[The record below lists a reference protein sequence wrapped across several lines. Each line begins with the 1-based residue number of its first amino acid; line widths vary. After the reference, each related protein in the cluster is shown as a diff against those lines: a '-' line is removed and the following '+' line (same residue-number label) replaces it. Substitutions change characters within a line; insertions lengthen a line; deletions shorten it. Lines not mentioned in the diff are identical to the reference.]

1 MSDLHQSQVTPE
13 KMPKNHLEPATDV
26 YASLRANVGQLGQL
40 LGDTMRSHLGEEF
53 LEKVE
58 QIRILAKKSRKG
70 DQQAREQMLTLLA
83 ALPDEE
89 LIPFAKAFNQFLN
102 LANIAEQFHT
112 ISRNCDELVC
122 VPDPVEQLL
131 GRLLN
136 QDLDKAQLHKSISE
150 LDIDLVLTAHPTE
163 ISRRTL
169 IQKYAAIVDC
179 LTELENTQLTEREQ
193 GQISLRLRQL
203 IAQIWHTNEIRHER
217 PTPVDEARWGL
228 STIETSLWQAI
239 PDFLRQLNDQF
250 EQKTGQQLARDVS
263 PVRFS
268 SWMGGDRDGNPFV
281 TAKVTQEVLDRNRHA
296 AARLYLKDIIT
307 LMNELSMEEA
317 NAELKALTNNSNEPY
332 RDVLKGLRQKLRNTI
347 DFLNARLEGHHPEV
361 DFETIIWHQADL
373 QGPLD
378 CLYQS
383 LCDSGMRLIA
393 HGLLLDILRRLA
405 CFGIH
410 MLKLDIRQ
418 DAGRHSDV
426 IAELTRY
433 LGLGDY
439 NHWDEDEKQAFLL
452 RELSSRRPLLPP
464 SWKPSSD
471 VAEVLSTCT
480 LIAQQSPKAL
490 GSYVISMAS
499 KPSDVLTVL
508 LLLKE
513 TGCTNPMRV
522 VPLFETLK
530 DLNNGASCIK
540 TLLNID
546 WYRGYTK
553 GVQEVMIGY
562 SDSAKD
568 AGVMAAAWAQY
579 RAQEELLAVCKKADV
594 KLTLFHGRGG
604 TIGRG
609 GGPAHQAI
617 LSQPPGSVDG
627 RIRVTEQGEM
637 IRFKF
642 GLPKLAVQSLAL
654 YTSAVMEA
662 TLMPP
667 PEPKKAWRDCMQAIA
682 DSSVMAYRSIVREE
696 PDFVAYFRAA
706 TPEVE
711 LGKLPLG
718 SRPAK
723 RKVDGG
729 IESLRA
735 IPWIFA
741 WSQNR
746 LMLPA
751 WLGAGEALH
760 EAIGRGEMAL
770 LQEMEREW
778 PFFETRI
785 SMLEMVY
792 TKAEPNLARYY
803 ELCLV
808 PPELHHLGEKLRT
821 RLQLGIDTVLSLT
834 QSEELMSHTPWSRES
849 VKLRNPYIDP
859 LNFLQTELLARTRRN
874 EEQSSEQVQLAL
886 MLTIAGVA
894 AGMRNTG

>member
-1 MSDLHQSQVTPE
+1 MTEQTAD
-13 KMPKNHLEPATDV
+13 M
-26 YASLRANVGQLGQL
+26 YASLRSNVGHLGQIL
-40 LGDTMRSHLGEEF
+40 GETMQNHLGDAF

-58 QIRILAKKSRKG
+58 QIRILAKKSRQG
-70 DQQAREQMLTLLA
+70 DEASREQMLALLT

-89 LIPFAKAFNQFLN
+89 LVPFAKAFNQFLN

-131 GRLLN
+131 GRMLDT
-136 QDLDKAQLHKSISE
+136 DLDKKDVIKSLKN

-169 IQKYAAIVDC
+169 IQKYAAVVDC
-179 LTELENTQLTEREQ
+179 LTEQENSQLTDRERQ
-193 GQISLRLRQL
+193 QSTLRLRQL
-203 IAQIWHTNEIRHER
+203 IAQIWHTNEIRNER

-239 PDFLRQLNDQF
+239 PDFLRQLNDQV
-250 EQKTGQQLARDVS
+250 EQKTGQQLPIDVS

-281 TAKVTQEVLDRNRHA
+281 TSLVTQEVLDRNRHA
-296 AARLYLKDIIT
+296 AARLYLKDIVS
-307 LMNELSMEEA
+307 LLGELSMEQA
-317 NAELKALTNNSNEPY
+317 NAELSALTDNSKEPY
-332 RDVLKGLRQKLRNTI
+332 RDVLRKLRCQLRDTI
-347 DFLNARLEGHHPEV
+347 DYLNARLEGKKPDV
-361 DFETIIWHQADL
+361 DTSELIWHKSDL
-373 QGPLD
+373 LEPLELLYKSLTD
-378 CLYQS
+378 C
-383 LCDSGMRLIA
+383 GMKLIA
-393 HGLLLDILRRLA
+393 NGLLLDILRRLA

-410 MLKLDIRQ
+410 MLRLDIRQ
-418 DAGRHSDV
+418 DATRHSDV

-433 LGLGDY
+433 LGMGDY
-439 NHWDEDEKQAFLL
+439 NHWDENEKQAFLL
-452 RELSSRRPLLPP
+452 RELTSKRPLIPTN
-464 SWKPSSD
+464 WKPTDD
-471 VAEVLSTCT
+471 VAEVVRTCN
-480 LIAQQSPKAL
+480 LVAQQPVNAL

-513 TGCTNPMRV
+513 AGCTNPMRV
-522 VPLFETLK
+522 VPLFETLA
-530 DLNNGASCIK
+530 DLEGAADCMTS
-540 TLLNID
+540 LLL
-546 WYRGYTK
+546 
-553 GVQEVMIGY
+553 V
-562 SDSAKD
+562 
-568 AGVMAAAWAQY
+568 
-579 RAQEELLAVCKKADV
+579 AVCKKADV
-594 KLTLFHGRGG
+594 KLMLFHGRGG
-604 TIGRG
+604 SIGRG
-609 GGPAHQAI
+609 GGPAHKAI

-654 YTSAVMEA
+654 YTSAVLEA
-662 TLMPP
+662 TLLPP
-667 PEPKKAWRDCMQAIA
+667 PEPKKSWRDCMQRIA
-682 DSSVMAYRSIVREE
+682 EESVLHYRGIVREE
-696 PDFVAYFRAA
+696 PDFVEYFRSA

-751 WLGAGEALH
+751 WLGAGEALQD
-760 EAIGRGEMAL
+760 AADRGELAL
-770 LQEMEREW
+770 LREMEEHW

-792 TKAEPNLARYY
+792 TKAEPNLAKYY

-808 PPELHHLGEKLRT
+808 KPELHHLGEKLRQ
-821 RLQLGIDTVLSLT
+821 RLQLGIEAVLSLT
-834 QSEELMSHTPWSRES
+834 QATELMSHTPWSRES

-859 LNFLQTELLARTRRN
+859 LNFLQTELLARTRR
-874 EEQSSEQVQLAL
+874 EVEPSADVQLAL

>member
-1 MSDLHQSQVTPE
+1 MAD
-13 KMPKNHLEPATDV
+13 M
-26 YASLRANVGQLGQL
+26 YASLRSNVGTLGQI
-40 LGDTMRSHLGEEF
+40 LGETIRTNLDDAF
-53 LEKVE
+53 LEKIE
-58 QIRILAKKSRKG
+58 QIRQLAKSSRQG
-70 DQQAREQMLTLLA
+70 DEAAREEMLKLLT
-83 ALPDEE
+83 ALPDNE
-89 LIPFAKAFNQFLN
+89 LVPFAKAFNQFLN

-131 GRLLN
+131 GRILSSNIDQEKMLDCLN
-136 QDLDKAQLHKSISE
+136 N

-169 IQKYAAIVDC
+169 IQKYSSVIDILAA
-179 LTELENTQLTEREQ
+179 LENPQLTEREKKQ
-193 GQISLRLRQL
+193 QHLRLRQL
-203 IAQIWHTNEIRHER
+203 IAQIWHTNEIRNER

-228 STIETSLWQAI
+228 STIEVSLWQAI
-239 PDFLRQLNDQF
+239 PDFLRQLN
-250 EQKTGQQLARDVS
+250 EQVEERTGKQLPTDIA

-281 TAKVTQEVLDRNRHA
+281 TAKVTQEVLDRNRHT
-296 AARLYLKDIIT
+296 AARLYLKDIVV
-307 LMNELSMEEA
+307 LVNELSVEEA
-317 NAELKALTNNSNEPY
+317 NEELLEYTNNSLEPY
-332 RDVLKGLRQKLRNTI
+332 RDVLKDLRLKLRNTV
-347 DFLNARLEGHHPEV
+347 DYLNDRLEGHKPEV
-361 DFETIIWHQADL
+361 DLNSIIWHESDL
-373 QGPLD
+373 KEPLLM
-378 CLYQS
+378 LYKS
-383 LCDSGMRLIA
+383 LTDSGMSLIA
-393 HGLLLDILRRLA
+393 NGLLLDILRRLA

-418 DAGRHSDV
+418 DAERHSDV

-433 LGLGDY
+433 LGMGDF
-439 NHWDEDEKQAFLL
+439 NHWDESEKQAFLL
-452 RELSSRRPLLPP
+452 RELTGKRPLIP
-464 SWKPSSD
+464 SNWQPSDD
-471 VAEVLSTCT
+471 VAEVVSTCR
-480 LIAQQSPKAL
+480 LIATQPSQAL

-499 KPSDVLTVL
+499 KPSDVLAVL

-513 TGCTNPMRV
+513 TGCPHPMRV
-522 VPLFETLK
+522 VPLFETLD
-530 DLNNGASCIK
+530 DLNNASGCMSE
-540 TLLNID
+540 LFAID

-553 GVQEVMIGY
+553 GHQEVMIGY

-579 RAQEELLAVCKKADV
+579 HAQEELVEISRKAEV

-609 GGPAHQAI
+609 GGPAHEAI

-662 TLMPP
+662 TLLPP
-667 PEPKKAWRDCMQAIA
+667 PAPKPEWRACMQKLAEE
-682 DSSVMAYRSIVREE
+682 SVDAYRSIVRDE

-723 RKVDGG
+723 RRVDGG

-751 WLGAGEALH
+751 WLGAGEALQ
-760 EAIGRGEMAL
+760 AASDRGEMEL
-770 LQEMEREW
+770 LQEMEQDW
-778 PFFETRI
+778 PFFKTRI

-792 TKAEPNLARYY
+792 AKAEPNLAKYY
-803 ELCLV
+803 ETCLV
-808 PPELHHLGEKLRT
+808 PENLHHLGAALRT
-821 RLQLGIDTVLSLT
+821 RLATGIKAVLELT
-834 QSEELMSHTPWSRES
+834 QSNALMEHTPWNRES
-849 VKLRNPYIDP
+849 VTLRNPYIDP
-859 LNFLQTELLARTRRN
+859 LNFVQAELLARTRK
-874 EEQSSEQVQLAL
+874 EEEASTNVELAL

>member
-1 MSDLHQSQVTPE
+1 MVD
-13 KMPKNHLEPATDV
+13 M
-26 YASLRANVGQLGQL
+26 YASLRSNVGTLGQI
-40 LGDTMRSHLGEEF
+40 LGDTIRTDLDDTF
-53 LEKVE
+53 LDKIE
-58 QIRILAKKSRKG
+58 QIRHLSKSSRQG
-70 DQQAREQMLTLLA
+70 NDAAREEMLTLLS
-83 ALPDEE
+83 ALSDDE
-89 LIPFAKAFNQFLN
+89 LVPFAKAFNQFLN

-131 GRLLN
+131 GRMLGGNIDQEKMLEC
-136 QDLDKAQLHKSISE
+136 LKS

-169 IQKYAAIVDC
+169 IQKYSAVVDS
-179 LTELENTQLTEREQ
+179 LTALENPQLTEQEKKQ
-193 GQISLRLRQL
+193 HHLRLRQL
-203 IAQIWHTNEIRHER
+203 IAQIWHTNEIRNER

-228 STIETSLWQAI
+228 STIEVSLWQAI
-239 PDFLRQLNDQF
+239 PDFLRQLN
-250 EQKTGQQLARDVS
+250 QQVEERTNTQLPIDIA

-281 TAKVTQEVLDRNRHA
+281 TSVVTQEVLDRNRHT
-296 AARLYLKDIIT
+296 AARLYLKDVV
-307 LMNELSMEEA
+307 LLVNDLSMESA
-317 NAELKALTNNSNEPY
+317 NDELLAYTNNSNEPY
-332 RDVLKGLRQKLRNTI
+332 RDVLRDLRGKLRNTI
-347 DFLNARLEGHHPEV
+347 DYLNARLEGHKPEV
-361 DFETIIWHQADL
+361 DLADIIWDEKDL
-373 QGPLD
+373 KEPLMMLYRSLSD
-378 CLYQS
+378 C
-383 LCDSGMRLIA
+383 GMSLIA
-393 HGLLLDILRRLA
+393 NGLLLDMLRRIA

-410 MLKLDIRQ
+410 MLRLDIRQ
-418 DAGRHSDV
+418 DAQRHADV

-433 LGLGDY
+433 LGMGDY
-439 NHWDEDEKQAFLL
+439 AHWGEAEKQSFLL
-452 RELSSRRPLLPP
+452 RELTSKRPLIP
-464 SWKPSSD
+464 STWQGSDD
-471 VAEVLSTCT
+471 VAEVLRTCR
-480 LIAQQSPKAL
+480 LIATQPARAM

-499 KPSDVLTVL
+499 QPSDVLTVL

-513 TGCTNPMRV
+513 TGCPHPMRV
-522 VPLFETLK
+522 VPLFETLD
-530 DLNNGASCIK
+530 DLNNASQCMSS
-540 TLLNID
+540 LFSID

-553 GVQEVMIGY
+553 GIQEVMIGY

-579 RAQEELLAVCKKADV
+579 SAQEKLVAVSQDADI

-609 GGPAHQAI
+609 GGPAHEAI

-662 TLMPP
+662 TLLPP
-667 PEPKKAWRDCMQAIA
+667 PEPKPEWRRCMEQLA
-682 DSSVMAYRSIVREE
+682 DESVLAYRAIVREE
-696 PDFVAYFRAA
+696 ADFVSYFRAA

-723 RKVDGG
+723 RRIDGG

-751 WLGAGEALH
+751 WLGAGEALQ
-760 EAIGRGEMAL
+760 AASLRGELPL
-770 LQEMEREW
+770 LQEMEQDW
-778 PFFETRI
+778 PFFKTRI

-792 TKAEPNLARYY
+792 AKAEPNLAKYY
-803 ELCLV
+803 ETSLV
-808 PPELHHLGEKLRT
+808 PEELHHLGVQLRE
-821 RLQLGIDTVLSLT
+821 RLAIGVDAVLELT
-834 QSEELMSHTPWSRES
+834 QAESLMSHTPWNRES
-849 VKLRNPYIDP
+849 VELRNPYIDP
-859 LNFLQTELLARTRRN
+859 LNFLQAELLARTRR
-874 EEQSSEQVQLAL
+874 EEETSKNVELAL

>member
-1 MSDLHQSQVTPE
+1 MAD
-13 KMPKNHLEPATDV
+13 M
-26 YASLRANVGQLGQL
+26 YASLKSNVGTLGQI
-40 LGDTMRSHLGEEF
+40 LGETIRTNLDDTF
-53 LEKVE
+53 LEKIE
-58 QIRILAKKSRKG
+58 QIRHLAKSSRQG
-70 DQQAREQMLTLLA
+70 DEAAREEMLTLLT
-83 ALPDEE
+83 ALPDNE
-89 LIPFAKAFNQFLN
+89 LVPFAKAFNQFLN

-112 ISRNCDELVC
+112 ISRNCDEFVC

-131 GRLLN
+131 GRILSSN
-136 QDLDKAQLHKSISE
+136 IDQDKMLECLQE

-169 IQKYAAIVDC
+169 IQKYSAVIDSLAA
-179 LTELENTQLTEREQ
+179 LENPQLTEREKKQ
-193 GQISLRLRQL
+193 HHLRLRQL

-228 STIETSLWQAI
+228 STIEVSLWQAI
-239 PDFLRQLNDQF
+239 PDFLRQLN
-250 EQKTGQQLARDVS
+250 EQVEERTGKQLPTDMA

-281 TAKVTQEVLDRNRHA
+281 TALVTQEVLDRNRHT
-296 AARLYLKDIIT
+296 AARLYLKDVV
-307 LMNELSMEEA
+307 LLVNELSMEEA
-317 NAELKALTNNSNEPY
+317 NEQLLALTNNSHEPY
-332 RDVLKGLRQKLRNTI
+332 RDVLREIRQKLRNTI
-347 DFLNARLEGHHPEV
+347 DYLNERLEGHKPEI
-361 DFETIIWHQADL
+361 DHSLIIWHESDL
-373 QGPLD
+373 KEPLMM
-378 CLYQS
+378 LYKS
-383 LCDSGMRLIA
+383 LSESGMSLIA
-393 HGLLLDILRRLA
+393 NGLLLDMLRRIA

-410 MLKLDIRQ
+410 MLRLDIRQ
-418 DAGRHSDV
+418 DAERHSDV

-433 LGLGDY
+433 LGMGDF
-439 NHWDEDEKQAFLL
+439 NHWDENEKQAFLL
-452 RELSSRRPLLPP
+452 RELSSKRPLIPTNWQP
-464 SWKPSSD
+464 TAD
-471 VAEVLSTCT
+471 VAEVINTCRLVAT
-480 LIAQQSPKAL
+480 QPAQAL

-513 TGCTNPMRV
+513 TGCPHPMRV
-522 VPLFETLK
+522 VPLFETLD
-530 DLNNGASCIK
+530 DLNNAASCM
-540 TLLNID
+540 TALFAID

-553 GVQEVMIGY
+553 GHQEVMIGY

-579 RAQEELLAVCKKADV
+579 HAQEQLVAISKQADI

-662 TLMPP
+662 TLLPP
-667 PEPKKAWRDCMQAIA
+667 PEPKPEWRECMQKIA
-682 DSSVMAYRSIVREE
+682 EESVEAYRSIVREE

-723 RKVDGG
+723 RRVDGG

-751 WLGAGEALH
+751 WLGAGEALQ
-760 EAIGRGEMAL
+760 AACDRGEMAL
-770 LQEMEREW
+770 LQEMEQQW
-778 PFFETRI
+778 PFFKTRI

-792 TKAEPNLARYY
+792 AKAEPNLAKYY
-803 ELCLV
+803 ETCLV
-808 PPELHHLGEKLRT
+808 PENLHHLGNTLRE
-821 RLQLGIDTVLSLT
+821 RLATGVNAVLELT
-834 QSEELMSHTPWSRES
+834 QSDALMAHTPWNRES
-849 VKLRNPYIDP
+849 VTLRNPYIDP
-859 LNFLQTELLARTRRN
+859 LNFLQAELLARTRKEDASTN
-874 EEQSSEQVQLAL
+874 VELAL

>member
-1 MSDLHQSQVTPE
+1 MAEQVAD
-13 KMPKNHLEPATDV
+13 M
-26 YASLRANVGQLGQL
+26 YASLRSNVSNLGQI
-40 LGDTMRSHLGEEF
+40 LGETMQSHLGDAF

-58 QIRILAKKSRKG
+58 QIRILAKQARKG
-70 DQQAREQMLTLLA
+70 DESSREQMLALLTS
-83 ALPDEE
+83 LPDEE
-89 LIPFAKAFNQFLN
+89 LVPFAKAFNQFLN
-102 LANIAEQFHT
+102 LANIAEQYHS

-136 QDLDKAQLHKSISE
+136 TNLDANDVIESLKQM
-150 LDIDLVLTAHPTE
+150 DIDLVLTAHPTE

-169 IQKYAAIVDC
+169 IQKYTSVVDC
-179 LTELENTQLTEREQ
+179 LTDDENSQLSERERQ
-193 GQISLRLRQL
+193 QNTLRLRQL
-203 IAQIWHTNEIRHER
+203 IAQIWHTNEIRRER

-228 STIETSLWQAI
+228 STIEASLWQAI
-239 PDFLRQLNDQF
+239 PDFLRQLNDQV
-250 EQKTGQQLARDVS
+250 EQRTGQELPIDIA

-281 TAKVTQEVLDRNRHA
+281 TSVVTQEVLDRNRHA
-296 AARLYLKDIIT
+296 AARLYLKDVVA
-307 LMNELSMEEA
+307 LVSELSMSQA
-317 NAELKALTNNSNEPY
+317 NAELREYTNNSDEPY
-332 RDVLKGLRQKLRNTI
+332 RDVLRQLRSKLRNTI
-347 DFLNARLEGHHPEV
+347 DYLNARLEGQHP
-361 DFETIIWHQADL
+361 DIDTATLIWQQADL
-373 QGPLD
+373 QKPLEM
-378 CLYQS
+378 LYKS

-393 HGLLLDILRRLA
+393 NGLLLDILRRLA

-410 MLKLDIRQ
+410 MLRLDIRQ
-418 DAGRHSDV
+418 DATRHSDV

-433 LGLGDY
+433 LGMGDY
-439 NHWDEDEKQAFLL
+439 NHWDENEKQAFLL
-452 RELSSRRPLLPP
+452 RELTSRRPLIPANWQP
-464 SWKPSSD
+464 SAD
-471 VAEVLSTCT
+471 VAEVVKTCA
-480 LIAQQSPKAL
+480 LIATQPKNAL
-490 GSYVISMAS
+490 GSYVISMAG
-499 KPSDVLTVL
+499 KPSDVLAVL

-513 TGCTNPMRV
+513 TGCSHPMRV
-522 VPLFETLK
+522 VPLFETLE
-530 DLNNGASCIK
+530 DLTNAASCIES
-540 TLLNID
+540 LLNID

-553 GVQEVMIGY
+553 GMQEVMIGY

-579 RAQEELLAVCKKADV
+579 RAQEQLVSVCKKAEV
-594 KLTLFHGRGG
+594 KLMLFHGRGG
-604 TIGRG
+604 SIGRG
-609 GGPAHQAI
+609 GGPAHKAI

-654 YTSAVMEA
+654 YTSAVLEA
-662 TLMPP
+662 TLLPP
-667 PEPKKAWRDCMQAIA
+667 PEPKKAWRDCMERIA
-682 DSSVMAYRSIVREE
+682 AESVDHYRGIVREE
-696 PDFVAYFRAA
+696 KDFVPYFRSA

-751 WLGAGEALH
+751 WLGAGEALQG
-760 EAIGRGEMAL
+760 AIDRGELEL
-770 LQEMEREW
+770 LREMEAQW

-792 TKAEPNLARYY
+792 MKAEPNLARYY
-803 ELCLV
+803 ENCLV
-808 PPELHHLGEKLRT
+808 KPELHHLGEKLRA

-834 QSEELMSHTPWSRES
+834 ESDELMAHTPWNRES

-859 LNFLQTELLARTRRN
+859 LNFLQTELLARTRK
-874 EEQSSEQVQLAL
+874 EVEPSEHVQLAL

>member
-1 MSDLHQSQVTPE
+1 MAD
-13 KMPKNHLEPATDV
+13 M
-26 YASLRANVGQLGQL
+26 YASLRSNVGTLGQI
-40 LGDTMRSHLGEEF
+40 LGDTIRTNLDDAF
-53 LEKVE
+53 LDKIE
-58 QIRILAKKSRKG
+58 QIRQLAKSSRQG
-70 DQQAREQMLTLLA
+70 DETSRDEMLKLLA
-83 ALPDEE
+83 ALPDNE
-89 LIPFAKAFNQFLN
+89 LVPFAKAFNQFLN

-131 GRLLN
+131 GRVLSSN
-136 QDLDKAQLHKSISE
+136 IDQEKMLDCLQN

-169 IQKYAAIVDC
+169 IQKYSSVIDSLAA
-179 LTELENTQLTEREQ
+179 LENPQLSQREKKQ
-193 GQISLRLRQL
+193 QHLRLRQL

-228 STIETSLWQAI
+228 STIEVSLWQAI
-239 PDFLRQLNDQF
+239 PDFLRQLN
-250 EQKTGQQLARDVS
+250 EQVEERTGKQLPIDIS

-281 TAKVTQEVLDRNRHA
+281 TALVTQEVLDRNRHT
-296 AARLYLKDIIT
+296 AARLYLKDIV
-307 LMNELSMEEA
+307 LLVNDLSMEVA
-317 NAELKALTNNSNEPY
+317 NDELSALTNNSLEPY
-332 RDVLKGLRQKLRNTI
+332 RDVLKGLRIKLRNTI
-347 DFLNARLEGHHPEV
+347 DYLNERLEGHNPEV
-361 DFETIIWHQADL
+361 DHSSIIWHESDL
-373 QGPLD
+373 KEPLMM
-378 CLYQS
+378 LYKS
-383 LCDSGMRLIA
+383 LSDTGMSLIGN
-393 HGLLLDILRRLA
+393 GLLLDMLRRIA

-410 MLKLDIRQ
+410 MLRLDIRQ
-418 DAGRHSDV
+418 DAERHSDV

-433 LGLGDY
+433 LGMGDF
-439 NHWDEDEKQAFLL
+439 NHWDENEKQAFLL
-452 RELSSRRPLLPP
+452 RELTSKRPLIPTNWQP
-464 SWKPSSD
+464 SAN
-471 VAEVLSTCT
+471 VAEVISTCR
-480 LIAQQSPKAL
+480 LIATQPARAL

-513 TGCTNPMRV
+513 TGCPHPMRV
-522 VPLFETLK
+522 VPLFETLD
-530 DLNNGASCIK
+530 DLNNAATCMSA
-540 TLLNID
+540 LFAID

-553 GVQEVMIGY
+553 GHQEIMIGY

-579 RAQEELLAVCKKADV
+579 HAQEQLVEISRQANV

-609 GGPAHQAI
+609 GGPAHEAI

-637 IRFKF
+637 IRLKF

-662 TLMPP
+662 TLLPP
-667 PEPKKAWRDCMQAIA
+667 PEPKPEWRACMQQLAEE
-682 DSSVMAYRSIVREE
+682 SVKAYRAIVREE

-751 WLGAGEALH
+751 WLGAGEALQA
-760 EAIGRGEMAL
+760 AIDRGDMAL
-770 LQEMEREW
+770 LQEMEQEW
-778 PFFETRI
+778 PFFKTRI

-792 TKAEPNLARYY
+792 SKAEPNLAKYY
-803 ELCLV
+803 ETCLV
-808 PPELHHLGEKLRT
+808 PKNLHHLGEALRE
-821 RLQLGIDTVLSLT
+821 RLATGIKAVLELT
-834 QSEELMSHTPWSRES
+834 QSDTLMSHTPWNKES
-849 VKLRNPYIDP
+849 ITLRNPYIDP
-859 LNFLQTELLARTRRN
+859 LNFMQAELLARTRKEDASAN
-874 EEQSSEQVQLAL
+874 VELAL

>member
-1 MSDLHQSQVTPE
+1 MTEQMAD
-13 KMPKNHLEPATDV
+13 M
-26 YASLRANVGQLGQL
+26 YASLRSNVGNLGQI
-40 LGDTMRSHLGEEF
+40 LGDTMRTHLGDAF

-58 QIRILAKKSRKG
+58 QIRQLAKLSRKG
-70 DQQAREQMLTLLA
+70 DEAAREQMLALLT

-89 LIPFAKAFNQFLN
+89 LVPFAKAFNQFLN

-112 ISRNCDELVC
+112 ISRDCDELVC
-122 VPDPVEQLL
+122 VPDPLEQLL
-131 GRLLN
+131 GRMLN
-136 QDLDKAQLHKSISE
+136 GGIDQESMLECLKT

-179 LTELENTQLTEREQ
+179 LAEQENDQLLDREREQ
-193 GQISLRLRQL
+193 ITLRLRQL
-203 IAQIWHTNEIRHER
+203 IAQIWHTNEIRRER

-228 STIETSLWQAI
+228 STIEASLWQAV
-239 PDFLRQLNDQF
+239 PDFLRQLNDQIERRTG
-250 EQKTGQQLARDVS
+250 EQLPIDIA

-281 TAKVTQEVLDRNRHA
+281 TAKVTQEVLERNRHA
-296 AARLYLKDIIT
+296 AARLYLKDIVA
-307 LMNELSMEEA
+307 LVGELSMEEA
-317 NAELKALTNNSNEPY
+317 NSELMAYTNDSCEPY
-332 RDVLKGLRQKLRNTI
+332 RDVLRQLRQKLRNTI
-347 DFLNARLEGHHPEV
+347 DYLNARIEGHSPEV
-361 DFETIIWHQADL
+361 DFSSLIWHEDDL
-373 QGPLD
+373 KAPLQM
-378 CLYQS
+378 LYQS
-383 LCDSGMRLIA
+383 LTDCGMRLIA
-393 HGLLLDILRRLA
+393 NGLLLDILRRIA

-410 MLKLDIRQ
+410 MLRLDIRQ
-418 DAGRHSDV
+418 DASRHSDV

-433 LGLGDY
+433 LGMGDY
-439 NHWDEDEKQAFLL
+439 NHWDENEKQAFLL
-452 RELSSRRPLLPP
+452 RELTNRRPLIPTNWQP
-464 SWKPSSD
+464 SAD
-471 VAEVLSTCT
+471 VAEVLNTCR
-480 LIAQQSPKAL
+480 LISKHPARAL
-490 GSYVISMAS
+490 GSYVISMAG

-513 TGCTNPMRV
+513 TGCSHPMRV
-522 VPLFETLK
+522 VPLFETLS
-530 DLNNGASCIK
+530 DLNNAADCITK
-540 TLLNID
+540 LLAID

-553 GVQEVMIGY
+553 GMQEVMIGY

-579 RAQEELLAVCKKADV
+579 RAQEQLVAVCKDAGV

-604 TIGRG
+604 SIGRG

-642 GLPKLAVQSLAL
+642 GLPKLALQSLAL

-662 TLMPP
+662 TLLPP
-667 PEPKKAWRDCMQAIA
+667 PEPKREWRDCVERIA
-682 DSSVMAYRSIVREE
+682 NESVQAYRAIVREE

-723 RKVDGG
+723 RRVDGG

-751 WLGAGEALH
+751 WLGAGEALQA
-760 EAIGRGEMAL
+760 AIARDELSL
-770 LQEMEREW
+770 LKEMEAAW
-778 PFFETRI
+778 PFFTTRI

-792 TKAEPNLARYY
+792 AKAEPNLARYY
-803 ELCLV
+803 ESCLV
-808 PPELHHLGEKLRT
+808 PSELHHLGETLRQ
-821 RLQLGIDTVLSLT
+821 RLQLGIDTVLTLT
-834 QSEELMSHTPWSRES
+834 GSDSLMSHTPWNRES

-859 LNFLQTELLARTRRN
+859 LNFLQTELLARTRK
-874 EEQSSEQVQLAL
+874 EESPSEHVQLAL

>member
-1 MSDLHQSQVTPE
+1 M
-13 KMPKNHLEPATDV
+13 TDI
-26 YASLRANVGQLGQL
+26 YSSLRANVSILGQIL
-40 LGDTMRSHLGEEF
+40 GETMAQNLGDKF
-53 LEKVE
+53 VEKVE
-58 QIRILAKKSRKG
+58 QIRLLAKKSRKG
-70 DQQAREQMLTLLA
+70 DKNARQEMLTLLTS
-83 ALPDEE
+83 LPDNE
-89 LIPFAKAFNQFLN
+89 LVPFAKAFNQFLN
-102 LANIAEQFHT
+102 LANLAEQFHT

-131 GRLLN
+131 GRMLN
-136 QDLDKAQLHKSISE
+136 GKIEQEKVLECLKN

-169 IQKYAAIVDC
+169 IQKYTAIVDC
-179 LTELENTQLTEREQ
+179 LCELENTTLGERDTKKLN
-193 GQISLRLRQL
+193 LRLRQL
-203 IAQIWHTNEIRHER
+203 IAQIWHTNEIRTER

-228 STIETSLWQAI
+228 STVENSLWQAV
-239 PDFLRQLNDQF
+239 PDFLRQLNDQI
-250 EQKTGQQLARDVS
+250 EEKTGEQLPIEIA

-281 TAKVTQEVLDRNRHA
+281 TAKVTEEVLLRNRHA
-296 AARLYLKDIIT
+296 AARLYLKDIS
-307 LMNELSMEEA
+307 LLVNELSMEEA
-317 NAELKALTNNSNEPY
+317 NDELQKLTNHSQEPY
-332 RDVLKGLRQKLRNTI
+332 RDILRDLRQKLRNTI
-347 DFLNARLEGHHPEV
+347 DYLNERIEGHHPEV
-361 DFETIIWHQADL
+361 NYSNIIWEQQDLHQ
-373 QGPLD
+373 PLT
-378 CLYQS
+378 LIYQS
-383 LCDSGMRLIA
+383 LIDSGMKLIA
-393 HGLLLDILRRLA
+393 NGLLLDILRRLS

-410 MLKLDIRQ
+410 MLRLDIRQ
-418 DAGRHSDV
+418 DAQRHADA

-439 NHWDEDEKQAFLL
+439 NHWDENEKQAFLL
-452 RELSSRRPLLPP
+452 RELSNLRPLIP
-464 SWKPSSD
+464 SNWQPSND
-471 VAEVLSTCT
+471 VQEVISTCK
-480 LIAQQSPKAL
+480 LIAKQPQKAL

-499 KPSDVLTVL
+499 KPSDVLAVL

-513 TGCTNPMRV
+513 TGCSNPIRV
-522 VPLFETLK
+522 VPLFETLD
-530 DLNNGASCIK
+530 DLNNAAQCIDA
-540 TLLNID
+540 LLQIE

-553 GVQEVMIGY
+553 GMQEVMIGY

-579 RAQEELLAVCKKADV
+579 QAQEQLVTVCREACIG
-594 KLTLFHGRGG
+594 LTLFHGRGG

-609 GGPAHQAI
+609 GGPAHRAI

-662 TLMPP
+662 TLLPP
-667 PEPKKAWRDCMQAIA
+667 PEPKPQWRDCMQRIA
-682 DSSVMAYRSIVREE
+682 DESVVAYREIVKGN
-696 PDFVAYFRAA
+696 PDFVDYFRAA
-706 TPEVE
+706 TPEIE

-723 RKVDGG
+723 RNVNGG

-751 WLGAGEALH
+751 WLGAGEALQA
-760 EAIGRGEMAL
+760 AINRDEISL
-770 LQEMEREW
+770 LNEMEAW

-792 TKAEPNLARYY
+792 TKSEPNIASYY
-803 ELCLV
+803 DTCLV
-808 PPELHHLGEKLRT
+808 PEKLQHLGHSLRN
-821 RLQLGIDTVLSLT
+821 RLQVGIDTVLTLT
-834 QSEELMSHTPWSRES
+834 KSDTLMSHTPWNRES
-849 VKLRNPYIDP
+849 VRLRNPYIDP
-859 LNFLQTELLARTRRN
+859 LNFMQTELLARTRKGDI
-874 EEQSSEQVQLAL
+874 SENVQLAL

>member
-1 MSDLHQSQVTPE
+1 MAD
-13 KMPKNHLEPATDV
+13 M
-26 YASLRANVGQLGQL
+26 YASLRSNVGTLGQI
-40 LGDTMRSHLGEEF
+40 LGETIRTNLDDAF
-53 LEKVE
+53 LEKIE
-58 QIRILAKKSRKG
+58 QIRQLAKSSRQG
-70 DQQAREQMLTLLA
+70 DEAARDEMLKLLT
-83 ALPDEE
+83 ALPDNE
-89 LIPFAKAFNQFLN
+89 LVPFAKAFNQFLN

-131 GRLLN
+131 GRVLSSN
-136 QDLDKAQLHKSISE
+136 IDQEKMLDCLE
-150 LDIDLVLTAHPTE
+150 NLDIDLVLTAHPTE

-169 IQKYAAIVDC
+169 IQKYASVIDILAA
-179 LTELENTQLTEREQ
+179 LENPQLTEREKKQ
-193 GQISLRLRQL
+193 QHLRLRQL
-203 IAQIWHTNEIRHER
+203 IAQIWHTNEIRNER

-228 STIETSLWQAI
+228 STIEVSLWQAI
-239 PDFLRQLNDQF
+239 PDFLRQLN
-250 EQKTGQQLARDVS
+250 EQVEERTGKQLPTDIA

-281 TAKVTQEVLDRNRHA
+281 TAKVTQEVLDRNRHT
-296 AARLYLKDIIT
+296 AARLYLKDIVV
-307 LMNELSMEEA
+307 LVNDLSVEEA
-317 NAELKALTNNSNEPY
+317 NAELLEYTNNSLEPY
-332 RDVLKGLRQKLRNTI
+332 RDVLKDLRQKLRNTV
-347 DFLNARLEGHHPEV
+347 DYLNARLEGHKPEV
-361 DFETIIWHQADL
+361 DLSSIIWHESDL
-373 QGPLD
+373 KEPLLM
-378 CLYQS
+378 LYKS
-383 LCDSGMRLIA
+383 LTDSGMSLIA
-393 HGLLLDILRRLA
+393 NGLLLDILRRIA

-410 MLKLDIRQ
+410 MLRLDIRQ
-418 DAGRHSDV
+418 DAERHSDV

-433 LGLGDY
+433 LGMGDY
-439 NHWDEDEKQAFLL
+439 NHWDESEKQAFLL
-452 RELSSRRPLLPP
+452 RELTGKRPLIP
-464 SWKPSSD
+464 SNWQPSDD
-471 VAEVLSTCT
+471 VAEVVGTCR
-480 LIAQQSPKAL
+480 LIATQPARAL

-513 TGCTNPMRV
+513 TGCPHPMRV
-522 VPLFETLK
+522 VPLFETLD
-530 DLNNGASCIK
+530 DLNNASSCM
-540 TLLNID
+540 TALFAID

-553 GVQEVMIGY
+553 GHQEVMIGY

-579 RAQEELLAVCKKADV
+579 HAQEELVEVSRQAAI

-609 GGPAHQAI
+609 GGPAHEAI

-662 TLMPP
+662 TLLPP
-667 PEPKKAWRDCMQAIA
+667 PEPKPEWRACMQKLAEE
-682 DSSVMAYRSIVREE
+682 SVDAYRAIVRDE

-723 RKVDGG
+723 RRVDGG

-751 WLGAGEALH
+751 WLGAGEALQ
-760 EAIGRGEMAL
+760 AASDRGEMAL
-770 LQEMEREW
+770 LQEMEQDW
-778 PFFETRI
+778 PFFKTRI

-792 TKAEPNLARYY
+792 AKAEPNLAKYY
-803 ELCLV
+803 ETCLV
-808 PPELHHLGEKLRT
+808 PENLHHLGEALRT
-821 RLQLGIDTVLSLT
+821 RLATGIKAVLELT
-834 QSEELMSHTPWSRES
+834 QSNALMEHTPWNRES
-849 VKLRNPYIDP
+849 VTLRNPYIDP
-859 LNFLQTELLARTRRN
+859 LNFVQAELLARTRK
-874 EEQSSEQVQLAL
+874 EEEASTNVELAL
-886 MLTIAGVA
+886 MITIAGVA

>member
-1 MSDLHQSQVTPE
+1 MSVQSKAE
-13 KMPKNHLEPATDV
+13 DATDV
-26 YASLRANVGQLGQL
+26 YASLRANVGQLGQI
-40 LGDTMRSHLGEEF
+40 LGDTMRSHLGDAF

-58 QIRILAKKSRKG
+58 QIRILAKKSRQG
-70 DQQAREQMLTLLA
+70 DDGAREQMLALLT

-131 GRLLN
+131 GRLLKH
-136 QDLDKAQLHKSISE
+136 DLDKSQLHQCLTE

-169 IQKYAAIVDC
+169 IQKYASVVDC
-179 LTELENTQLTEREQ
+179 LTSLENPLLTEREHSQ
-193 GQISLRLRQL
+193 LQLRLRQL

-228 STIETSLWQAI
+228 STIETSLWQAV

-250 EQKTGQQLARDVS
+250 EQKTGLQLAKDVS

-281 TAKVTQEVLDRNRHA
+281 TARVTQEVLDRNRHA
-296 AARLYLKDIIT
+296 AARLYLKDIVT

-347 DFLNARLEGHHPEV
+347 DYLNERLEGHQPDI
-361 DFETIIWHQADL
+361 DFNSIIWEQSDL
-373 QGPLD
+373 QAPLE

-418 DAGRHSDV
+418 DAERHSDV

-439 NHWDEDEKQAFLL
+439 HHWDEDEKQAFLL
-452 RELSSRRPLLPP
+452 RELTNRRPLLPP
-464 SWKPSSD
+464 NWKPSPD
-471 VAEVLSTCT
+471 VAEVLSTCA
-480 LIAQQSPKAL
+480 LISKQSPKAL

-513 TGCTNPMRV
+513 SGCTYPMRV

-530 DLNNGASCIK
+530 DLTGAAACIK
-540 TLLNID
+540 ELLQID

-553 GVQEVMIGY
+553 GMQEVMIGY

-579 RAQEELLAVCKKADV
+579 RAQEELVAVCKQAGV

-604 TIGRG
+604 TVGRG

-667 PEPKKAWRDCMQAIA
+667 PEPKKAWRECMQAIA
-682 DSSVMAYRSIVREE
+682 DESVLAYRGIVREE

-723 RKVDGG
+723 RKVGGG

-751 WLGAGEALH
+751 WLGAGEALSS
-760 EAIGRGEMAL
+760 AIEQGQLNL

-803 ELCLV
+803 ERCLV
-808 PPELHHLGEKLRT
+808 PTELHHLGDKLRA

-834 QSEELMSHTPWSRES
+834 QSDELMSHTPWSRES

-859 LNFLQTELLARTRRN
+859 LNFLQTELLARTRN
-874 EEQSSEQVQLAL
+874 EDQASEKVQLAL

>member
-1 MSDLHQSQVTPE
+1 MAD
-13 KMPKNHLEPATDV
+13 M
-26 YASLRANVGQLGQL
+26 YASLRSNVGTLGQI
-40 LGDTMRSHLGEEF
+40 LGETIRTDLDDAF
-53 LEKVE
+53 LDKIE
-58 QIRILAKKSRKG
+58 QIRQLAKNSRQG
-70 DQQAREQMLTLLA
+70 DEASRTQMLQLLT
-83 ALPDEE
+83 ALPDDE
-89 LIPFAKAFNQFLN
+89 LVPFAKAFSQFLN

-112 ISRNCDELVC
+112 ISRNCDEFVC

-131 GRLLN
+131 GRILNCNIDQDKMLDCLLN
-136 QDLDKAQLHKSISE
+136 

-169 IQKYAAIVDC
+169 IQKYSSVVDV
-179 LTELENTQLTEREQ
+179 LTTLENPQLAKRELQ
-193 GQISLRLRQL
+193 QQHLRLRQL
-203 IAQIWHTNEIRHER
+203 IAQMWHTNEIRQQR

-228 STIETSLWQAI
+228 STIEASLWQAI
-239 PDFLRQLNDQF
+239 PDFMRQLNQQV
-250 EQKTGQQLARDVS
+250 EERTGKQLPTNMA

-281 TAKVTQEVLDRNRHA
+281 TASVTQEVLDRNRHT
-296 AARLYLKDIIT
+296 AARLYLKDIVLLVT
-307 LMNELSMEEA
+307 ELSMSKA
-317 NAELKALTNNSNEPY
+317 NSELLTHTNSSSEPY
-332 RDVLKGLRQKLRNTI
+332 RDVLRKLRQQLRNTI
-347 DFLNARLEGHHPEV
+347 DFLNARLGNHQSEI
-361 DFETIIWHQADL
+361 DAADIIWHKNDL
-373 QGPLD
+373 QVPLMMI
-378 CLYQS
+378 YKS
-383 LCDSGMRLIA
+383 LCDSGMSLIA
-393 HGLLLDILRRLA
+393 NGLLLDMLRRLA

-418 DAGRHSDV
+418 DAQRHEDV
-426 IAELTRY
+426 IAELTSY
-433 LGLGDY
+433 LELGDY
-439 NHWDEDEKQAFLL
+439 SHWDEDEKQAFLL
-452 RELSSRRPLLPP
+452 QELSNKRPLIPP
-464 SWKPSSD
+464 QWQPSDD
-471 VAEVLSTCT
+471 VAEVISTCR
-480 LIAQQSPKAL
+480 LIATQSEQAL

-499 KPSDVLTVL
+499 KPSDVLAVL

-513 TGCTNPMRV
+513 TGCPRPMRV
-522 VPLFETLK
+522 VPLFETLD
-530 DLNNGASCIK
+530 DLNNAASCMSS
-540 TLLNID
+540 LLSID
-546 WYRGYTK
+546 WYLAYTRGH
-553 GVQEVMIGY
+553 QEIMIGY

-579 RAQEELLAVCKKADV
+579 HAQEELVEVCHQADV

-662 TLMPP
+662 TLLPP
-667 PEPKKAWRDCMQAIA
+667 PEPKPEWRACMQRLAE
-682 DSSVMAYRSIVREE
+682 DSVSAYRAIVRDE

-706 TPEVE
+706 TPEIE
-711 LGKLPLG
+711 LGKLTLG

-723 RKVDGG
+723 RKTNGG

-751 WLGAGEALH
+751 WLGAGEALQ
-760 EAIGRGEMAL
+760 AASDRGEMPL
-770 LQEMEREW
+770 LQEMVREW
-778 PFFETRI
+778 PFFKTRI

-792 TKAEPNLARYY
+792 AKAEPNLAKYY
-803 ELCLV
+803 ETCLV
-808 PPELHHLGEKLRT
+808 PEELHHLGKTLRK
-821 RLQLGIDTVLSLT
+821 RLAMGIEVVLTLT
-834 QSEELMSHTPWSRES
+834 QSKTLMELTPWNQES
-849 VKLRNPYIDP
+849 IRLRDPYIDP
-859 LNFLQTELLARTRRN
+859 LNFMQAELLARTRKDDN
-874 EEQSSEQVQLAL
+874 ASGNVELAL
-886 MLTIAGVA
+886 MITMAGVA

>member
-1 MSDLHQSQVTPE
+1 
-13 KMPKNHLEPATDV
+13 
-26 YASLRANVGQLGQL
+26 
-40 LGDTMRSHLGEEF
+40 
-53 LEKVE
+53 
-58 QIRILAKKSRKG
+58 
-70 DQQAREQMLTLLA
+70 
-83 ALPDEE
+83 
-89 LIPFAKAFNQFLN
+89 
-102 LANIAEQFHT
+102 
-112 ISRNCDELVC
+112 
-122 VPDPVEQLL
+122 
-131 GRLLN
+131 
-136 QDLDKAQLHKSISE
+136 
-150 LDIDLVLTAHPTE
+150 AHPTE

-179 LTELENTQLTEREQ
+179 LTEQENDQLSERERQ
-193 GQISLRLRQL
+193 QINLRLRQL
-203 IAQIWHTNEIRHER
+203 IAQIWHTNEIRRER

-228 STIETSLWQAI
+228 STIEESLWHAV
-239 PDFLRQLNDQF
+239 PDFLRQLNDQV
-250 EQKTGQQLARDVS
+250 QQRTGQQLPIDIA

-281 TAKVTQEVLDRNRHA
+281 TAKVTEEVLDRNRHA
-296 AARLYLKDIIT
+296 AARLFLKDIV
-307 LMNELSMEEA
+307 LLVGELSMEEA
-317 NAELKALTNNSNEPY
+317 NDELKAYTNNSCEPY
-332 RDVLKGLRQKLRNTI
+332 RHVLRCLRQKLRNTI
-347 DFLNARLEGHHPEV
+347 DYLNARIEGHHPEV
-361 DFETIIWHQADL
+361 DKSTLIWQESDL
-373 QGPLD
+373 KLPLEMLYNSLTD
-378 CLYQS
+378 C
-383 LCDSGMRLIA
+383 GMRLIA
-393 HGLLLDILRRLA
+393 NGLLLDILRRLA

-410 MLKLDIRQ
+410 MLRLDIRQ

-433 LGLGDY
+433 LGMGDFS
-439 NHWDEDEKQAFLL
+439 HWDETEKQAFLL
-452 RELSSRRPLLPP
+452 RELSNRRPLLPNNWQP
-464 SWKPSSD
+464 SED
-471 VAEVLSTCT
+471 VAEVLSTCR
-480 LIAQQSPKAL
+480 LIAKHPAKAL

-513 TGCTNPMRV
+513 TGCSHPMRV
-522 VPLFETLK
+522 VPLFETLS
-530 DLNNGASCIK
+530 DLNNAAKCI
-540 TLLNID
+540 TDLLNID

-553 GVQEVMIGY
+553 GMQEVMIGY

-579 RAQEELLAVCKKADV
+579 RAQEQLVAVCEQAGV

-604 TIGRG
+604 SIGRG
-609 GGPAHQAI
+609 GGPAHKAI

-642 GLPKLAVQSLAL
+642 GLPKLALQSLAL
-654 YTSAVMEA
+654 YTSAVLEA
-662 TLMPP
+662 TLLPP
-667 PEPKKAWRDCMQAIA
+667 PEPKQQWRNCMERIA
-682 DSSVMAYRSIVREE
+682 LESVGAYRGIVREQ

-723 RKVDGG
+723 RRVDGG

-751 WLGAGEALH
+751 WLGAGEAL
-760 EAIGRGEMAL
+760 EAAIERGEMSL
-770 LQEMEREW
+770 LQEMEQQW
-778 PFFETRI
+778 PFFSTRI

-792 TKAEPNLARYY
+792 AKAEPNLARYY
-803 ELCLV
+803 ESCLV
-808 PPELHHLGEKLRT
+808 PSHLHHLGETLRQ
-821 RLQLGIDTVLSLT
+821 RLDLGIQVVLKLT
-834 QSEELMSHTPWSRES
+834 QSDSLMAHTPWNRES

-859 LNFLQTELLARTRRN
+859 LNFLQTELLARTRK
-874 EEQSSEQVQLAL
+874 ETTETPASEHVQLAL

>member
-1 MSDLHQSQVTPE
+1 MAD
-13 KMPKNHLEPATDV
+13 M
-26 YASLRANVGQLGQL
+26 YASLRSNVGTLGQI
-40 LGDTMRSHLGEEF
+40 LGETIRTNLDDAF
-53 LEKVE
+53 LEKIE
-58 QIRILAKKSRKG
+58 QIRQLAKSSRQG
-70 DQQAREQMLTLLA
+70 DEAARDEMLKLLT
-83 ALPDEE
+83 ALPDNE
-89 LIPFAKAFNQFLN
+89 LVPFAKAFNQFLN

-131 GRLLN
+131 GRILSSN
-136 QDLDKAQLHKSISE
+136 IDQEKMLDCLES

-169 IQKYAAIVDC
+169 IQKYASVIDILAA
-179 LTELENTQLTEREQ
+179 LENPQLTEREKKQ
-193 GQISLRLRQL
+193 LHLRLRQL
-203 IAQIWHTNEIRHER
+203 IAQIWHTNEIRNER

-228 STIETSLWQAI
+228 STIEVSLWQAI
-239 PDFLRQLNDQF
+239 PDFLRQLN
-250 EQKTGQQLARDVS
+250 EQVEERTGKQLPTDIA

-281 TAKVTQEVLDRNRHA
+281 TARVTQEVLDRNRHT
-296 AARLYLKDIIT
+296 AARLYLKDIVV
-307 LMNELSMEEA
+307 LVNDLSVEEA
-317 NAELKALTNNSNEPY
+317 NAELLEYTNNSLEPY
-332 RDVLKGLRQKLRNTI
+332 RDVLKDLRLKLRNTV
-347 DFLNARLEGHHPEV
+347 DYLNARLEGHSPEV
-361 DFETIIWHQADL
+361 DLSSIIWHESDL
-373 QGPLD
+373 KEPLLM
-378 CLYQS
+378 LYRS
-383 LCDSGMRLIA
+383 LTDSGMSLIA
-393 HGLLLDILRRLA
+393 NGLLLDILRRIA

-410 MLKLDIRQ
+410 MLRLDIRQ
-418 DAGRHSDV
+418 DAERHSDV

-433 LGLGDY
+433 LGMGDY
-439 NHWDEDEKQAFLL
+439 NHWDESEKQAFLL
-452 RELSSRRPLLPP
+452 RELTGKRPLIP
-464 SWKPSSD
+464 SNWQASDD
-471 VAEVLSTCT
+471 VAEVVNTCR
-480 LIAQQSPKAL
+480 LIATQPAQAL

-499 KPSDVLTVL
+499 KPSDVLAVL

-513 TGCTNPMRV
+513 TGCPHPMRV
-522 VPLFETLK
+522 VPLFETLD
-530 DLNNGASCIK
+530 DLNNASSCMSA
-540 TLLNID
+540 LFAID

-553 GVQEVMIGY
+553 GHQEVMIGY

-579 RAQEELLAVCKKADV
+579 HAQEELVEISRQAEV

-609 GGPAHQAI
+609 GGPAHEAI

-662 TLMPP
+662 TLLPP
-667 PEPKKAWRDCMQAIA
+667 PEPKPEWRACMQKLAEE
-682 DSSVMAYRSIVREE
+682 SVDAYRSIVRDE

-723 RKVDGG
+723 RRVDGG

-751 WLGAGEALH
+751 WLGAGEALQ
-760 EAIGRGEMAL
+760 AASDRGEMAL
-770 LQEMEREW
+770 LQEMEQDW
-778 PFFETRI
+778 PFFKTRI

-792 TKAEPNLARYY
+792 AKAEPNLAKYY
-803 ELCLV
+803 ETSLV
-808 PPELHHLGEKLRT
+808 PENLHHLGEALRA
-821 RLQLGIDTVLSLT
+821 RLATGVKAVLELT
-834 QSEELMSHTPWSRES
+834 QSNALMEHTPWNRES
-849 VKLRNPYIDP
+849 VTLRNPYIDP
-859 LNFLQTELLARTRRN
+859 LNFVQAELLARTRK
-874 EEQSSEQVQLAL
+874 EEASTNVELAL
-886 MLTIAGVA
+886 MITIAGVA

>member
-1 MSDLHQSQVTPE
+1 MAD
-13 KMPKNHLEPATDV
+13 M
-26 YASLRANVGQLGQL
+26 YASLRSNVGTLGQI
-40 LGDTMRSHLGEEF
+40 LGETIRTNLDDAF
-53 LEKVE
+53 LEKIE
-58 QIRILAKKSRKG
+58 QIRQLAKSSRQG
-70 DQQAREQMLTLLA
+70 DEAARDEMLKLLT
-83 ALPDEE
+83 ALPDNE
-89 LIPFAKAFNQFLN
+89 LVPFAKAFNQFLN

-131 GRLLN
+131 GRVLSSN
-136 QDLDKAQLHKSISE
+136 IDQEKMLDCLE
-150 LDIDLVLTAHPTE
+150 NLDIDLVLTAHPTE

-169 IQKYAAIVDC
+169 IQKYASVIDILAA
-179 LTELENTQLTEREQ
+179 LENPQLTEREKKQ
-193 GQISLRLRQL
+193 QHLRLRQL
-203 IAQIWHTNEIRHER
+203 IAQIWHTNEIRNER

-228 STIETSLWQAI
+228 STIEVSLWQAI
-239 PDFLRQLNDQF
+239 PDFLRQLN
-250 EQKTGQQLARDVS
+250 EQVEERTGKQLPTDIA

-281 TAKVTQEVLDRNRHA
+281 TAKVTQEVLDRNRHT
-296 AARLYLKDIIT
+296 AARLYLKDIVV
-307 LMNELSMEEA
+307 LVNDLSVEEA
-317 NAELKALTNNSNEPY
+317 NAELLEYTNNSLEPY
-332 RDVLKGLRQKLRNTI
+332 RDVLKDLRHKLRNTV
-347 DFLNARLEGHHPEV
+347 DYLNARLEGHKPEI
-361 DFETIIWHQADL
+361 DLSSIIWHESDL
-373 QGPLD
+373 KEPLLM
-378 CLYQS
+378 LYRS
-383 LCDSGMRLIA
+383 LTDSGMSLIA
-393 HGLLLDILRRLA
+393 NGLLLDILRRIA

-410 MLKLDIRQ
+410 MLRLDIRQ
-418 DAGRHSDV
+418 DAERHSDV

-433 LGLGDY
+433 LGMGDY
-439 NHWDEDEKQAFLL
+439 NHWDESEKQAFLL
-452 RELSSRRPLLPP
+452 RELTGKRPLIP
-464 SWKPSSD
+464 SNWQPSDD
-471 VAEVLSTCT
+471 VAEVVSTCR
-480 LIAQQSPKAL
+480 LIATQPARAL

-513 TGCTNPMRV
+513 TGCPHPMRV
-522 VPLFETLK
+522 VPLFETLD
-530 DLNNGASCIK
+530 DLNNASSCM
-540 TLLNID
+540 TALFAID

-553 GVQEVMIGY
+553 GHQEVMIGY

-579 RAQEELLAVCKKADV
+579 HAQEELVEVSRQAEV

-609 GGPAHQAI
+609 GGPAHEAI

-654 YTSAVMEA
+654 YTSAVIEA
-662 TLMPP
+662 TLLPP
-667 PEPKKAWRDCMQAIA
+667 PEPKPEWRACMQKLAEE
-682 DSSVMAYRSIVREE
+682 SVDAYRAIVRDE

-723 RKVDGG
+723 RRVDGG

-751 WLGAGEALH
+751 WLGAGEALQ
-760 EAIGRGEMAL
+760 AASDRGEMAL
-770 LQEMEREW
+770 LQEMEQDW
-778 PFFETRI
+778 PFFKTRI

-792 TKAEPNLARYY
+792 AKAEPNLAKYY
-803 ELCLV
+803 ETCLV
-808 PPELHHLGEKLRT
+808 PENLHHLGEALRT
-821 RLQLGIDTVLSLT
+821 RLATGIKAVLELT
-834 QSEELMSHTPWSRES
+834 QSNALMEHTPWNRES
-849 VKLRNPYIDP
+849 VTLRNPYIDP
-859 LNFLQTELLARTRRN
+859 LNFVQAELLARTRK
-874 EEQSSEQVQLAL
+874 EEEASTNVELAL
-886 MLTIAGVA
+886 MITIAGVA

>member
-1 MSDLHQSQVTPE
+1 M
-13 KMPKNHLEPATDV
+13 TDM
-26 YASLRANVGQLGQL
+26 YASLRSNVGTLGQI
-40 LGDTMRSHLGEEF
+40 LGETIRTNLDDPF
-53 LEKVE
+53 LDKIE
-58 QIRILAKKSRKG
+58 QIRQLAKSSRQG
-70 DQQAREQMLTLLA
+70 DEASREEMLKLLA
-83 ALPDEE
+83 ALPDDE
-89 LIPFAKAFNQFLN
+89 LVPFAKAFNQFLN

-131 GRLLN
+131 GRVLSSN
-136 QDLDKAQLHKSISE
+136 IEQDKMLDCLQN

-169 IQKYAAIVDC
+169 IQKYASVVDS
-179 LTELENTQLTEREQ
+179 LAALENPLLTEREKKQ
-193 GQISLRLRQL
+193 QHLRLRQL

-228 STIETSLWQAI
+228 STIEVSLWQAI
-239 PDFLRQLNDQF
+239 PDFLRQLN
-250 EQKTGQQLARDVS
+250 EQVEERTGKQLPIDIA

-281 TAKVTQEVLDRNRHA
+281 TAKVTQEVLDRNRHT
-296 AARLYLKDIIT
+296 AARLYLKDVV
-307 LMNELSMEEA
+307 LLVNDLSMEEA
-317 NAELKALTNNSNEPY
+317 NDELLALTNNSHEPY
-332 RDVLKGLRQKLRNTI
+332 RDVLRGIRQKLRNTI
-347 DFLNARLEGHHPEV
+347 DYLNERLEGHQPEV
-361 DFETIIWHQADL
+361 DKNSIIWNEDDL
-373 QGPLD
+373 KAPLMM
-378 CLYQS
+378 LYKS
-383 LCDSGMRLIA
+383 LSDSGMSLIA
-393 HGLLLDILRRLA
+393 NGLLLDMLRRIA

-410 MLKLDIRQ
+410 MLRLDIRQ
-418 DAGRHSDV
+418 DAQRHCDV
-426 IAELTRY
+426 VAELTRY
-433 LGLGDY
+433 LGMGDF
-439 NHWDEDEKQAFLL
+439 NHWDENEKQAFLL
-452 RELSSRRPLLPP
+452 RELSSKRPLIP
-464 SWKPSSD
+464 SNWQPSED
-471 VAEVLSTCT
+471 VAEVVSTCR
-480 LIAQQSPKAL
+480 LIATQPARAL

-513 TGCTNPMRV
+513 TGCPHPMRV
-522 VPLFETLK
+522 VPLFETLD
-530 DLNNGASCIK
+530 DLNNASSCMSA
-540 TLLNID
+540 LFAID

-553 GVQEVMIGY
+553 GHQEVMIGY

-579 RAQEELLAVCKKADV
+579 HAQEQLVEVSRQADV

-609 GGPAHQAI
+609 GGPAHEAI

-662 TLMPP
+662 TLLPP
-667 PEPKKAWRDCMQAIA
+667 PAPKPEWRACMQRLAEE
-682 DSSVMAYRSIVREE
+682 SVAAYRSIVREE

-723 RKVDGG
+723 RRVDGG

-751 WLGAGEALH
+751 WLGAGEALQ
-760 EAIGRGEMAL
+760 AASDRGEMEL
-770 LQEMEREW
+770 LQEMEQKW
-778 PFFETRI
+778 PFFKTRI

-792 TKAEPNLARYY
+792 AKAEPNLAKYY
-803 ELCLV
+803 ETCLV
-808 PPELHHLGEKLRT
+808 PENLHHLGDALRG
-821 RLQLGIDTVLSLT
+821 RLATGVKAVLALT
-834 QSEELMSHTPWSRES
+834 QSQALMEHTPWNRES
-849 VKLRNPYIDP
+849 VTLRNPYIDP
-859 LNFLQTELLARTRRN
+859 LNFMQAELLARTRKD
-874 EEQSSEQVQLAL
+874 EVQSTNVELAL

>member
-1 MSDLHQSQVTPE
+1 MAD
-13 KMPKNHLEPATDV
+13 M
-26 YASLRANVGQLGQL
+26 YASLRSNVGTLGQI
-40 LGDTMRSHLGEEF
+40 LGETIRTNLDDAF
-53 LEKVE
+53 LEKIE
-58 QIRILAKKSRKG
+58 QIRQLAKSSRQG
-70 DQQAREQMLTLLA
+70 DEAARDEMLKLLT
-83 ALPDEE
+83 ALPDNE
-89 LIPFAKAFNQFLN
+89 LVPFAKAFNQFLN

-131 GRLLN
+131 GRILSSN
-136 QDLDKAQLHKSISE
+136 IDQEKMLDCLES

-169 IQKYAAIVDC
+169 IQKYASVIDILAA
-179 LTELENTQLTEREQ
+179 LENPQLTEREKKQ
-193 GQISLRLRQL
+193 QHLRLRQL
-203 IAQIWHTNEIRHER
+203 IAQIWHTNEIRNER

-228 STIETSLWQAI
+228 STIEVSLWQAI
-239 PDFLRQLNDQF
+239 PDFLRQLN
-250 EQKTGQQLARDVS
+250 EQVEERTGKQLPTDIA

-281 TAKVTQEVLDRNRHA
+281 TARVTQEVLDRNRHT
-296 AARLYLKDIIT
+296 AARLYLKDIVV
-307 LMNELSMEEA
+307 LVNDLSVEEA
-317 NAELKALTNNSNEPY
+317 NAELLEYTNNSLEPY
-332 RDVLKGLRQKLRNTI
+332 RDVLKDLRLKLRNTV
-347 DFLNARLEGHHPEV
+347 DYLNARLEGHSPEV
-361 DFETIIWHQADL
+361 DLSSIIWHESDL
-373 QGPLD
+373 KEPLLM
-378 CLYQS
+378 LYRS
-383 LCDSGMRLIA
+383 LTDSGMSLIA
-393 HGLLLDILRRLA
+393 NGLLLDILRRIA

-410 MLKLDIRQ
+410 MLRLDIRQ
-418 DAGRHSDV
+418 DAERHSDV

-433 LGLGDY
+433 LGMGDY
-439 NHWDEDEKQAFLL
+439 NHWDESEKQAFLL
-452 RELSSRRPLLPP
+452 RELTGKRPLIP
-464 SWKPSSD
+464 SNWQASDD
-471 VAEVLSTCT
+471 VAEVVNTCR
-480 LIAQQSPKAL
+480 LIATQPAQAL

-499 KPSDVLTVL
+499 KPSDVLAVL

-513 TGCTNPMRV
+513 TGCPHPMRV
-522 VPLFETLK
+522 VPLFETLD
-530 DLNNGASCIK
+530 DLNNASSCMSA
-540 TLLNID
+540 LFAID

-553 GVQEVMIGY
+553 GHQEVMIGY

-579 RAQEELLAVCKKADV
+579 HAQEELVEISRQAEV

-609 GGPAHQAI
+609 GGPAHEAI

-662 TLMPP
+662 TLLPP
-667 PEPKKAWRDCMQAIA
+667 PEPKPEWRACMQKLAEE
-682 DSSVMAYRSIVREE
+682 SVDAYRSIVRDE

-723 RKVDGG
+723 RRVDGG

-751 WLGAGEALH
+751 WLGAGEALQ
-760 EAIGRGEMAL
+760 AASDRGEMAL
-770 LQEMEREW
+770 LQEMEQDW
-778 PFFETRI
+778 PFFKTRI

-792 TKAEPNLARYY
+792 AKAEPNLAKYY
-803 ELCLV
+803 ETSLV
-808 PPELHHLGEKLRT
+808 PENLHHLGEALRA
-821 RLQLGIDTVLSLT
+821 RLATGVKAVLELT
-834 QSEELMSHTPWSRES
+834 QSNALMEHTPWNRES
-849 VKLRNPYIDP
+849 VTLRNPYIDP
-859 LNFLQTELLARTRRN
+859 LNFVQAELLARTRK
-874 EEQSSEQVQLAL
+874 EEASTNVELAL
-886 MLTIAGVA
+886 MITIAGVA

>member
-1 MSDLHQSQVTPE
+1 MAD
-13 KMPKNHLEPATDV
+13 M
-26 YASLRANVGQLGQL
+26 YASLRSNVGTLGQI
-40 LGDTMRSHLGEEF
+40 LGETIRTNLDDAF
-53 LEKVE
+53 LEKIE
-58 QIRILAKKSRKG
+58 QIRQLAKSSRQG
-70 DQQAREQMLTLLA
+70 DEAARDEMLKLLT
-83 ALPDEE
+83 ALPDNE
-89 LIPFAKAFNQFLN
+89 LVPFAKAFNQFLN

-131 GRLLN
+131 GRVLSSN
-136 QDLDKAQLHKSISE
+136 IDQEKMLDCLE
-150 LDIDLVLTAHPTE
+150 NLDIDLVLTAHPTE

-169 IQKYAAIVDC
+169 IQKYASVIDILAA
-179 LTELENTQLTEREQ
+179 LENPQLTEREKKQ
-193 GQISLRLRQL
+193 QHLRLRQL
-203 IAQIWHTNEIRHER
+203 IAQIWHTNEIRNER

-228 STIETSLWQAI
+228 STIEVSLWQAI
-239 PDFLRQLNDQF
+239 PDFLRQLN
-250 EQKTGQQLARDVS
+250 EQVEERTGKQLPTDIA

-281 TAKVTQEVLDRNRHA
+281 TAKVTQEVLDRNRHT
-296 AARLYLKDIIT
+296 AARLYLKDIVV
-307 LMNELSMEEA
+307 LVNDLSVEEA
-317 NAELKALTNNSNEPY
+317 NAELLEYTNNSLEPY
-332 RDVLKGLRQKLRNTI
+332 RDVLKDLRQKLRNTV
-347 DFLNARLEGHHPEV
+347 DYLNARLEGHSPEI
-361 DFETIIWHQADL
+361 DLSSIIWHESDL
-373 QGPLD
+373 KEPLLM
-378 CLYQS
+378 LYRS
-383 LCDSGMRLIA
+383 LTDSGMSLIA
-393 HGLLLDILRRLA
+393 HGLLLDILRRIA

-410 MLKLDIRQ
+410 MLRLDIRQ
-418 DAGRHSDV
+418 DAERHSDV

-433 LGLGDY
+433 LGMGDY
-439 NHWDEDEKQAFLL
+439 NHWDESEKQAFLL
-452 RELSSRRPLLPP
+452 RELTGKRPLIP
-464 SWKPSSD
+464 SNWQPSDD
-471 VAEVLSTCT
+471 VAEVVSTCR
-480 LIAQQSPKAL
+480 LIATQPARAL

-513 TGCTNPMRV
+513 TGCPHPMRV
-522 VPLFETLK
+522 VPLFETLD
-530 DLNNGASCIK
+530 DLNNASSCM
-540 TLLNID
+540 TALFAID

-553 GVQEVMIGY
+553 GHQEVMIGY

-579 RAQEELLAVCKKADV
+579 HAQEELVEVSRQAEV

-609 GGPAHQAI
+609 GGPAHEAI

-662 TLMPP
+662 TLLPP
-667 PEPKKAWRDCMQAIA
+667 PEPKPEWRACMQKLAEE
-682 DSSVMAYRSIVREE
+682 SVDAYRSIVRDE

-723 RKVDGG
+723 RRVDGG

-751 WLGAGEALH
+751 WLGAGEALQ
-760 EAIGRGEMAL
+760 AASDRGEMAL
-770 LQEMEREW
+770 LQEMEQDW
-778 PFFETRI
+778 PFFKTRI

-792 TKAEPNLARYY
+792 AKAEPNLAKYY
-803 ELCLV
+803 ETCLV
-808 PPELHHLGEKLRT
+808 PENLHHLGEALRT
-821 RLQLGIDTVLSLT
+821 RLATGIKAVLELT
-834 QSEELMSHTPWSRES
+834 QSNALMEHTPWNRES
-849 VKLRNPYIDP
+849 VTLRNPYIDP
-859 LNFLQTELLARTRRN
+859 LNFVQAELLARTRK
-874 EEQSSEQVQLAL
+874 EEEASTNVELAL
-886 MLTIAGVA
+886 MITIAGVA

>member
-1 MSDLHQSQVTPE
+1 MAD
-13 KMPKNHLEPATDV
+13 M
-26 YASLRANVGQLGQL
+26 YASLRSNVGTLGQI
-40 LGDTMRSHLGEEF
+40 LGETIRTNLDDAF
-53 LEKVE
+53 LEKIE
-58 QIRILAKKSRKG
+58 QIRHLAKSSRQG
-70 DQQAREQMLTLLA
+70 DEAAREEMLKLLT
-83 ALPDEE
+83 ALPDNE
-89 LIPFAKAFNQFLN
+89 LVPFAKAFNQFLN

-131 GRLLN
+131 GKILSS
-136 QDLDKAQLHKSISE
+136 SIDQEKMLECLQE

-169 IQKYAAIVDC
+169 IQKYSSVIDSLAA
-179 LTELENTQLTEREQ
+179 LENPQLSAREQ
-193 GQISLRLRQL
+193 KQHHLGLRQL
-203 IAQIWHTNEIRHER
+203 IAQIWHTNEIRNER

-228 STIETSLWQAI
+228 STIEVSLWQAI
-239 PDFLRQLNDQF
+239 PDFLRQLN
-250 EQKTGQQLARDVS
+250 EQVEERTGKQLPTDIA

-281 TAKVTQEVLDRNRHA
+281 TAQVTQEVLDRNRHT
-296 AARLYLKDIIT
+296 AARLYLKDVV
-307 LMNELSMEEA
+307 LLVNELSVEEA
-317 NAELKALTNNSNEPY
+317 NDELLALTNNSHEPY
-332 RDVLKGLRQKLRNTI
+332 RDVLREIRQKLRNTI
-347 DFLNARLEGHHPEV
+347 DYLNERLEGHNPEI
-361 DFETIIWHQADL
+361 DRSLIIWHESDL
-373 QGPLD
+373 KEPLMM
-378 CLYQS
+378 LYKS
-383 LCDSGMRLIA
+383 LSDSGMSLIA
-393 HGLLLDILRRLA
+393 NGLLLDMLRRIA

-410 MLKLDIRQ
+410 MLRLDIRQ
-418 DAGRHSDV
+418 DAERHSDV

-433 LGLGDY
+433 LGMGDF
-439 NHWDEDEKQAFLL
+439 NHWDENEKQAFLL
-452 RELSSRRPLLPP
+452 RELTSKRPLIPTNWQP
-464 SWKPSSD
+464 SAD
-471 VAEVLSTCT
+471 VAEVVSTCRLVAT
-480 LIAQQSPKAL
+480 QPAQAL

-513 TGCTNPMRV
+513 TGCPHPMRV
-522 VPLFETLK
+522 VPLFETLD
-530 DLNNGASCIK
+530 DLNNASSCM
-540 TLLNID
+540 TALFAID

-553 GVQEVMIGY
+553 GHQEVMIGY

-579 RAQEELLAVCKKADV
+579 HAQEQLVAISKQADI

-662 TLMPP
+662 TLLPP
-667 PEPKKAWRDCMQAIA
+667 PEPKPEWRECMQKLAEE
-682 DSSVMAYRSIVREE
+682 SVQAYRSIVREE

-723 RKVDGG
+723 RRVDGG

-751 WLGAGEALH
+751 WLGAGEALQ
-760 EAIGRGEMAL
+760 AACDRGEMSL
-770 LQEMEREW
+770 LQEMEQEW
-778 PFFETRI
+778 PFFKTRI

-792 TKAEPNLARYY
+792 AKAEPNLAKYY
-803 ELCLV
+803 ETCLV
-808 PPELHHLGEKLRT
+808 PENLHHLGHTLRE
-821 RLQLGIDTVLSLT
+821 RLATGVNAVLALT
-834 QSEELMSHTPWSRES
+834 QSEALMAHTPWNRES
-849 VKLRNPYIDP
+849 VTLRNPYIDP
-859 LNFLQTELLARTRRN
+859 LNFLQAELLARTRKEDASTN
-874 EEQSSEQVQLAL
+874 VELAL

>member
-1 MSDLHQSQVTPE
+1 M
-13 KMPKNHLEPATDV
+13 TDM
-26 YASLRANVGQLGQL
+26 YASLRSNVGTLGQI
-40 LGDTMRSHLGEEF
+40 LGDTMRDHLGDEF

-58 QIRILAKKSRKG
+58 QIRQLAKRSRQG
-70 DQQAREQMLTLLA
+70 DEASKDEMLCLLN
-83 ALPDEE
+83 ALPDEQ
-89 LIPFAKAFNQFLN
+89 LVPFVKAFNQFLN

-131 GRLLN
+131 SRVLN
-136 QDLDKAQLHKSISE
+136 SDVDQNQMLDCLKT

-169 IQKYAAIVDC
+169 IQKYSAIIEC
-179 LTELENTQLTEREQ
+179 LAQLENEQLIEREKKQ
-193 GQISLRLRQL
+193 LHLQLRQL
-203 IAQIWHTNEIRHER
+203 IAQIWHTNEIRSER

-228 STIETSLWQAI
+228 STIENSLWHAV
-239 PDFLRQLNDQF
+239 PDYLRQLN
-250 EQKTGQQLARDVS
+250 EQVEERTKTQLPIDYA
-263 PVRFS
+263 PIRFS

-281 TAKVTQEVLDRNRHA
+281 TSLVTQEVLHRNRHA
-296 AARLYLKDIIT
+296 AARLYLKDVVVLI
-307 LMNELSMEEA
+307 NELSMREA
-317 NAELKALTNNSNEPY
+317 NDTLLAHTNQSEEPY
-332 RDVLKGLRQKLRNTI
+332 RVVLRKLRLQLRSTI
-347 DFLNARLEGHHPEV
+347 DFLNARIEGHQLGQEPK
-361 DFETIIWHQADL
+361 DLIWHEADL
-373 QGPLD
+373 KAPLMM
-378 CLYQS
+378 LYQS

-393 HGLLLDILRRLA
+393 NGTLLNTLRRLA

-410 MLKLDIRQ
+410 MLRLDIRQ
-418 DAGRHSDV
+418 DSSRHGDA

-433 LGLGDY
+433 LGMGDY
-439 NHWDEDEKQAFLL
+439 NHWDEQEKQAFLL
-452 RELSSRRPLLPP
+452 RELSNKRPLLPVTWQP
-464 SWKPSSD
+464 TEE
-471 VAEVLSTCT
+471 VAEVLATCR
-480 LIAQQSPKAL
+480 LISKQPSQAL

-499 KPSDVLTVL
+499 QPSDVLAVL

-513 TGCTNPMRV
+513 TGCQYPMRV
-522 VPLFETLK
+522 VPLFETLS
-530 DLNNGASCIK
+530 DLNSSADCISA
-540 TLLNID
+540 LLNID

-553 GVQEVMIGY
+553 GMQEVMIGY

-579 RAQEELLAVCKKADV
+579 QAQERLVAVCKQAEV

-642 GLPKLAVQSLAL
+642 GLHKLAVQSLAL

-662 TLMPP
+662 TLLPP
-667 PEPKKAWRDCMQAIA
+667 PEPKPEWRECIDAMAVE
-682 DSSVMAYRSIVREE
+682 SVSNYRSIVREE
-696 PDFVAYFRAA
+696 PDFVEYFRAA

-723 RKVDGG
+723 RRIDGG

-751 WLGAGEALH
+751 WLGSGEALYN
-760 EAIGRGEMAL
+760 AAQKGQLAL
-770 LQEMEREW
+770 LQQMEREW
-778 PFFETRI
+778 PFFNTRI

-792 TKAEPNLARYY
+792 AKSEPHLARYY
-803 ELCLV
+803 EECLV
-808 PPELHHLGEKLRT
+808 DPRLHKLGAELRR
-821 RLQLGIDTVLSLT
+821 RLSVGKEAILEIT
-834 QSEELMSHTPWSRES
+834 QSECLMSHTPWTRES
-849 VKLRNPYIDP
+849 VALRNPYIDP
-859 LNFLQTELLARTRRN
+859 LNFLQTELLARTRK
-874 EEQSSEQVQLAL
+874 EEQPSEHVQLAL

>member
-1 MSDLHQSQVTPE
+1 M
-13 KMPKNHLEPATDV
+13 TDM
-26 YASLRANVGQLGQL
+26 YASLRSNVGTLGQI
-40 LGDTMRSHLGEEF
+40 LGETIRTNLDDPF
-53 LEKVE
+53 LDKIE
-58 QIRILAKKSRKG
+58 QIRQLAKSSRQG
-70 DQQAREQMLTLLA
+70 DEASREEMLKLLA
-83 ALPDEE
+83 ALPDDE
-89 LIPFAKAFNQFLN
+89 LVPFAKAFNQFLN

-131 GRLLN
+131 GRVLSSN
-136 QDLDKAQLHKSISE
+136 IEQDKMLDCLE
-150 LDIDLVLTAHPTE
+150 NLDIDLVLTAHPTE

-169 IQKYAAIVDC
+169 IQKYASVVDS
-179 LTELENTQLTEREQ
+179 LAALENPLLTEREKKQ
-193 GQISLRLRQL
+193 QHLRLRQL

-228 STIETSLWQAI
+228 STIEVSLWQAI
-239 PDFLRQLNDQF
+239 PDFLRQLN
-250 EQKTGQQLARDVS
+250 EQVEERTGKQLPIDIA

-281 TAKVTQEVLDRNRHA
+281 TAQVTQEVLDRNRHT
-296 AARLYLKDIIT
+296 AARLYLKDVV
-307 LMNELSMEEA
+307 LLVNDLSMEEA
-317 NAELKALTNNSNEPY
+317 NDELLALTNNSHEPY
-332 RDVLKGLRQKLRNTI
+332 REVLRGIRQKLRNTI
-347 DFLNARLEGHHPEV
+347 DYLNERLEGHQPEV
-361 DFETIIWHQADL
+361 DKNSIIWNEDDL
-373 QGPLD
+373 KAPLMM
-378 CLYQS
+378 LYKS
-383 LCDSGMRLIA
+383 LSDSGMSLIA
-393 HGLLLDILRRLA
+393 NGLLLDMLRRIA

-410 MLKLDIRQ
+410 MLRLDIRQ
-418 DAGRHSDV
+418 DAQRHCDV
-426 IAELTRY
+426 VAELTRY
-433 LGLGDY
+433 LGMGDF
-439 NHWDEDEKQAFLL
+439 NHWDENEKQAFLL
-452 RELSSRRPLLPP
+452 RELSSKRPLIP
-464 SWKPSSD
+464 SNWQPSED
-471 VAEVLSTCT
+471 VAEVVSTCR
-480 LIAQQSPKAL
+480 LIATQPARAL

-513 TGCTNPMRV
+513 TGCPHPMRV
-522 VPLFETLK
+522 VPLFETLD
-530 DLNNGASCIK
+530 DLNNASSCMSA
-540 TLLNID
+540 LFAID

-553 GVQEVMIGY
+553 GHQEVMIGY

-579 RAQEELLAVCKKADV
+579 HAQEQLVEVSRQADV

-609 GGPAHQAI
+609 GGPAHEAI

-662 TLMPP
+662 TLLPP
-667 PEPKKAWRDCMQAIA
+667 PAPKPEWRACMQRLAEE
-682 DSSVMAYRSIVREE
+682 SVAAYRSIVREE

-723 RKVDGG
+723 RRVDGG

-751 WLGAGEALH
+751 WLGAGEALQ
-760 EAIGRGEMAL
+760 AASDRGEMEL
-770 LQEMEREW
+770 LQEMEQKW
-778 PFFETRI
+778 PFFKTRI

-792 TKAEPNLARYY
+792 AKAEPNLAKYY
-803 ELCLV
+803 ETCLV
-808 PPELHHLGEKLRT
+808 PENLHHLGDALRG
-821 RLQLGIDTVLSLT
+821 RLATGVKAVLALT
-834 QSEELMSHTPWSRES
+834 QSQALMEHTPWNRES
-849 VKLRNPYIDP
+849 VTLRNPYIDP
-859 LNFLQTELLARTRRN
+859 LNFMQAELLARTRKD
-874 EEQSSEQVQLAL
+874 EVQSTNVELAL

>member
-1 MSDLHQSQVTPE
+1 MAD
-13 KMPKNHLEPATDV
+13 M
-26 YASLRANVGQLGQL
+26 YASLRSNVGTLGQI
-40 LGDTMRSHLGEEF
+40 LGDTIRTHLDEPF
-53 LEKVE
+53 LEKIE
-58 QIRILAKKSRKG
+58 QIRQLAKSSRQG
-70 DQQAREQMLTLLA
+70 NDAAREQMLTLLA
-83 ALPDEE
+83 ALPDDE
-89 LIPFAKAFNQFLN
+89 LVPFAKAFNQFLN

-131 GRLLN
+131 GRMLN
-136 QDLDKAQLHKSISE
+136 GRIDQDKILECLQT

-169 IQKYAAIVDC
+169 IQKYSAVVDSLAA
-179 LTELENTQLTEREQ
+179 LENPQLTERERKQ
-193 GQISLRLRQL
+193 HHLRLRQL

-228 STIETSLWQAI
+228 STIEASLWQAI
-239 PDFLRQLNDQF
+239 PDFLRQLN
-250 EQKTGQQLARDVS
+250 EQVEERTSKQIPTDIA

-281 TAKVTQEVLDRNRHA
+281 TAKVTQEVLDRNRHT
-296 AARLYLKDIIT
+296 AARLFLKDVV
-307 LMNELSMEEA
+307 LLVNELSMEEA
-317 NAELKALTNNSNEPY
+317 NQELLTLTNNSHEPY
-332 RDVLKGLRQKLRNTI
+332 REILRDLRQKLRDTI
-347 DFLNARLEGHHPEV
+347 DYLNLRLEGHSPEV
-361 DFETIIWHQADL
+361 DLNSLIWHEDDL
-373 QGPLD
+373 KTPLTL
-378 CLYQS
+378 LYKS
-383 LCDSGMRLIA
+383 LSDSGMSLIA
-393 HGLLLDILRRLA
+393 NGLLLDMLRRLA

-410 MLKLDIRQ
+410 MLRLDIRQ
-418 DAGRHSDV
+418 DAQRHSDV

-439 NHWDEDEKQAFLL
+439 NHWDENEKQAFLL
-452 RELSSRRPLLPP
+452 RELTGKRPLIPHNWQP
-464 SWKPSSD
+464 SD
-471 VAEVLSTCT
+471 EVAEVISTVR
-480 LIAQQSPKAL
+480 LIANQSEKAL

-499 KPSDVLTVL
+499 QPSDVLAVL

-513 TGCTNPMRV
+513 AGCPHPMRV
-522 VPLFETLK
+522 VPLFETLD
-530 DLNNGASCIK
+530 DLNNASSCMSS
-540 TLLNID
+540 LFEID
-546 WYRGYTK
+546 WYRGYCK
-553 GVQEVMIGY
+553 GSQEVMIGY

-579 RAQEELLAVCKKADV
+579 RAQEQLVQICRRAEI

-609 GGPAHQAI
+609 GGPAHKAI

-662 TLMPP
+662 TLLPP
-667 PEPKKAWRDCMQAIA
+667 PEPKPEWRDAMERLAA
-682 DSSVMAYRSIVREE
+682 DSVQAYRTIVRDE

-723 RKVDGG
+723 RRVDGG

-751 WLGAGEALH
+751 WLGAGEALQ
-760 EAIGRGEMAL
+760 AAADRGELTL
-770 LQEMEREW
+770 LQEMEQEW

-792 TKAEPNLARYY
+792 AKAEPNLAKYY
-803 ELCLV
+803 EACLV
-808 PPELHHLGEKLRT
+808 PQELHHLGEALRERMAT
-821 RLQLGIDTVLSLT
+821 GIKAVLALT
-834 QSEELMSHTPWSRES
+834 QAEILMSHTPWNRES
-849 VKLRNPYIDP
+849 VELRNPYIDP
-859 LNFLQTELLARTRRN
+859 LNFLQAELLARTRKN
-874 EEQSSEQVQLAL
+874 DDSSSNMELAL

>member
-1 MSDLHQSQVTPE
+1 MTTETAD
-13 KMPKNHLEPATDV
+13 M
-26 YASLRANVGQLGQL
+26 YASLRSNVGNLGQI
-40 LGDTMRSHLGEEF
+40 LGETMQSHLGPAF

-58 QIRILAKKSRKG
+58 QIRILAKQSRQG
-70 DQQAREQMLTLLA
+70 DEAAREQMLALLTS
-83 ALPDEE
+83 LPDEE
-89 LIPFAKAFNQFLN
+89 LVPFAKAFNQFLN
-102 LANIAEQFHT
+102 LANLAEQFHT

-131 GRLLN
+131 GRVLN
-136 QDLDKAQLHKSISE
+136 TNFDKDDVLHCLSE
-150 LDIDLVLTAHPTE
+150 LNIDLVLTAHPTE

-169 IQKYAAIVDC
+169 IQKYSSVVDC
-179 LTELENTQLTEREQ
+179 LTEQENPQLTDRERKQ
-193 GQISLRLRQL
+193 SNLRLRQL

-228 STIETSLWQAI
+228 STIESSLWHAI
-239 PDFLRQLNDQF
+239 PDFLRQLSDQL
-250 EQKTGQQLARDVS
+250 EQRIGEQLPIDIC
-263 PVRFS
+263 PVKFS

-281 TAKVTQEVLDRNRHA
+281 TAKVTEEVLLRNRHA
-296 AARLYLKDIIT
+296 AARLYLKDVVT
-307 LMNELSMEEA
+307 LISDLSMEQA
-317 NAELKALTNNSNEPY
+317 NDELLAATNNSMEPY
-332 RDVLKGLRQKLRNTI
+332 RDVLRELRCKLRATI
-347 DFLNARLEGHHPEV
+347 DYLNERIDGHHPDADTSEL
-361 DFETIIWHQADL
+361 IWQFDDL
-373 QGPLD
+373 HKPLLM
-378 CLYQS
+378 LYTS
-383 LCDSGMRLIA
+383 LCDCGMRLIA
-393 HGLLLDILRRLA
+393 NGLLLDMLRRLS

-410 MLKLDIRQ
+410 MLRLDIRQ
-418 DAGRHSDV
+418 DAERHSDV
-426 IAELTRY
+426 VAELTRY
-433 LGLGDY
+433 LGMGDY
-439 NHWDEDEKQAFLL
+439 NHWDESEKQAFLL
-452 RELSSRRPLLPP
+452 RELTGKRPLIPATWQP
-464 SWKPSSD
+464 SEE
-471 VAEVLSTCT
+471 VAEVLATCK
-480 LIAQQSPKAL
+480 LVAKQPANAL

-499 KPSDVLTVL
+499 NPSDVLAVL

-513 TGCTNPMRV
+513 SGCQHPMRV
-522 VPLFETLK
+522 VPLFETLD
-530 DLNNGASCIK
+530 DLTGAADCI
-540 TLLNID
+540 TALLDID

-553 GVQEVMIGY
+553 GMQEVMIGY

-579 RAQEELLAVCKKADV
+579 RAQEQLVEVCKKADV
-594 KLTLFHGRGG
+594 KLMLFHGRGG
-604 TIGRG
+604 SIGRG
-609 GGPAHQAI
+609 GGPAHKAI

-662 TLMPP
+662 TLLPP
-667 PEPKKAWRDCMQAIA
+667 PEPKAHWRECIERIA
-682 DSSVMAYRSIVREE
+682 AESVDAYRGIVRGEK
-696 PDFVAYFRAA
+696 DFVPYFRSA

-723 RKVDGG
+723 RRIDGG

-751 WLGAGEALH
+751 WLGAGEALQ
-760 EAIGRGEMAL
+760 AAMGRGEKQL
-770 LQEMEREW
+770 LQEMQSQW
-778 PFFETRI
+778 PFFETRL

-792 TKAEPNLARYY
+792 MKAEPNLAKYY
-803 ELCLV
+803 ERSLV
-808 PPELHHLGEKLRT
+808 EESLRPLGKKLRD
-821 RLQLGIDTVLSLT
+821 RLRQGIETVLSLT
-834 QSEELMSHTPWSRES
+834 ESDELMSHTPWNQES

-859 LNFLQTELLARTRRN
+859 LNFLQTELLARTRK
-874 EEQSSEQVQLAL
+874 EESPSDNVQLAL

>member
-1 MSDLHQSQVTPE
+1 MAGNVADNVTD
-13 KMPKNHLEPATDV
+13 M
-26 YASLRANVGQLGQL
+26 YASLRSNVSMLGQI
-40 LGDTMRSHLGEEF
+40 LGDTMRTHLGDSF

-58 QIRILAKKSRKG
+58 QIRKLAKDSRRG
-70 DQQAREQMLTLLA
+70 DEAAREQMLELLT

-89 LIPFAKAFNQFLN
+89 LVPFAKAFNQFLN
-102 LANIAEQFHT
+102 LANLSEQFHT

-131 GRLLN
+131 GRMLN
-136 QDLDKAQLHKSISE
+136 GRIDQTKMLDCLKT

-179 LTELENTQLTEREQ
+179 LAEQENDQLSDRERR
-193 GQISLRLRQL
+193 QINLRLRQL
-203 IAQIWHTNEIRHER
+203 IAQIWHTNEIRRER

-228 STIETSLWQAI
+228 STIEESLWHAV
-239 PDFLRQLNDQF
+239 PDFLRQLNDQV
-250 EQKTGQQLARDVS
+250 QDRTGQQLPIDIA

-296 AARLYLKDIIT
+296 AARLFLKDIV
-307 LMNELSMEEA
+307 LLVGELSMEEA
-317 NAELKALTNNSNEPY
+317 NSELMAFTNNSCEPY
-332 RDVLKGLRQKLRNTI
+332 RFVLRSLRQKLRDTI
-347 DFLNARLEGHHPEV
+347 DYLNARIEGHNPEV
-361 DFETIIWHQADL
+361 DKSTLIWQESDL
-373 QGPLD
+373 KAPLEM
-378 CLYQS
+378 LYKS
-383 LCDSGMRLIA
+383 LCDCGMRLIA
-393 HGLLLDILRRLA
+393 NGLLLDILRRLA

-410 MLKLDIRQ
+410 MLRLDIRQ
-418 DAGRHSDV
+418 DAGRHCDV
-426 IAELTRY
+426 LAELTRY
-433 LGLGDY
+433 LGMGDF
-439 NHWDEDEKQAFLL
+439 NHWDETEKQAFLL
-452 RELSSRRPLLPP
+452 RELSNRRPLIP
-464 SWKPSSD
+464 SNWQPSAD
-471 VAEVLSTCT
+471 VAEVLNTCR
-480 LIAQQSPKAL
+480 LIAKHPAKAL

-513 TGCTNPMRV
+513 TGCTHPMRV
-522 VPLFETLK
+522 VPLFETLS
-530 DLNNGASCIK
+530 DLNNAAECI
-540 TLLNID
+540 TALLDID

-553 GVQEVMIGY
+553 GMQEVMIGY

-579 RAQEELLAVCKKADV
+579 RAQEQLVAVCKQAGV

-604 TIGRG
+604 SIGRG
-609 GGPAHQAI
+609 GGPAHKAI

-654 YTSAVMEA
+654 YTSAVLEA
-662 TLMPP
+662 TLLPP
-667 PEPKKAWRDCMQAIA
+667 PEPKQEWRNCMERIA
-682 DSSVMAYRSIVREE
+682 EESVSAYRGIVREE
-696 PDFVAYFRAA
+696 PDFVPYFRAA

-723 RKVDGG
+723 RRVDGG

-751 WLGAGEALH
+751 WLGAGEALQ
-760 EAIGRGEMAL
+760 AACQRGEMGL
-770 LQEMEREW
+770 LQDMEREW
-778 PFFETRI
+778 PFFSTRI

-792 TKAEPNLARYY
+792 AKAEPNLARYY
-803 ELCLV
+803 ETCLV
-808 PPELHHLGEKLRT
+808 PTNLHHLGETLRQ
-821 RLQLGIDTVLSLT
+821 RLDLGIKVVLELTKSDT
-834 QSEELMSHTPWSRES
+834 LMAHTPWNRES

-859 LNFLQTELLARTRRN
+859 LNFLQTELLARTRK
-874 EEQSSEQVQLAL
+874 ETTEAPASEHVQLAL

>member
-1 MSDLHQSQVTPE
+1 M
-13 KMPKNHLEPATDV
+13 TDI
-26 YASLRANVGQLGQL
+26 YSPLRANVGTLGQI
-40 LGDTMRSHLGEEF
+40 LGDTMRDHLGDAF
-53 LEKVE
+53 VEKVE
-58 QIRILAKKSRKG
+58 QIRLLAKKSRKG
-70 DQQAREQMLTLLA
+70 DKESRQQMLSLLTS
-83 ALPDEE
+83 LPDEE
-89 LIPFAKAFNQFLN
+89 LVPFAKAFNQFLN
-102 LANIAEQFHT
+102 LANLAEQFHT

-131 GRLLN
+131 GRMLNGNIEQDKLLEC
-136 QDLDKAQLHKSISE
+136 LKT

-169 IQKYAAIVDC
+169 IQKYTGIVDC
-179 LTELENTQLTEREQ
+179 LCELEHPHLTSRD
-193 GQISLRLRQL
+193 SKRLNLRLRQL
-203 IAQIWHTNEIRHER
+203 IAQIWHTNEIRTDR

-228 STIETSLWQAI
+228 ATVENSLWFAV
-239 PDFLRQLNDQF
+239 PDFLRQLNDQI
-250 EQKTGQQLARDVS
+250 QDKTGEQLPIDIA

-281 TAKVTQEVLDRNRHA
+281 TAKVTEEVLLRNRHA
-296 AARLYLKDIIT
+296 AARLYLKDIS
-307 LMNELSMEEA
+307 LLVNELSMEEA
-317 NAELKALTNNSNEPY
+317 NEQLLALTDNSLEPY
-332 RDVLKGLRQKLRNTI
+332 RDVLRDLRAKLRNTI
-347 DFLNARLEGHHPEV
+347 DYLNARIEGHKPAV
-361 DFETIIWHQADL
+361 NFKDIIWQQQDLHQ
-373 QGPLD
+373 PLTL
-378 CLYQS
+378 LYQS
-383 LCDSGMRLIA
+383 LCDKGMSLIA
-393 HGLLLDILRRLA
+393 NGLLLDMLRRLA

-410 MLKLDIRQ
+410 MLRLDIRQ
-418 DAGRHSDV
+418 DAQRHLDAV
-426 IAELTRY
+426 AELTRY

-439 NHWDEDEKQAFLL
+439 NHWDESEKQAFLL
-452 RELSSRRPLLPP
+452 RELSSLRPLIPS
-464 SWKPSSD
+464 SWKASND
-471 VAEVLSTCT
+471 VAEVINTCK
-480 LIAQQSPKAL
+480 LIATQPANSL

-499 KPSDVLTVL
+499 QPSDVLAVL

-513 TGCTNPMRV
+513 TGCHHPIRV
-522 VPLFETLK
+522 VPLFETLD
-530 DLNNGASCIK
+530 DLNHAAKCIEA
-540 TLLNID
+540 LLQIE

-553 GVQEVMIGY
+553 GMQEVMIGY

-579 RAQEELLAVCKKADV
+579 QAQEQLVAVCREAGIG
-594 KLTLFHGRGG
+594 LTLFHGRGG

-609 GGPAHQAI
+609 GGPAHRAI

-642 GLPKLAVQSLAL
+642 GLPKLALQSLAL

-662 TLMPP
+662 TLLPP
-667 PEPKKAWRDCMQAIA
+667 PEPKPQWRKCMQRIA
-682 DSSVMAYRSIVREE
+682 DESVVCYREIVQNDA
-696 PDFVAYFRAA
+696 DFVPYFRAA

-711 LGKLPLG
+711 LSKLPLG

-723 RKVDGG
+723 RKVNGG

-751 WLGAGEALH
+751 WLGAGEALQA
-760 EAIGRGEMAL
+760 AIDRGESATL
-770 LQEMEREW
+770 RNMEAW

-792 TKAEPNLARYY
+792 AKSEPNLSSYY
-803 ELCLV
+803 DACLV
-808 PPELHHLGEKLRT
+808 PKELQYLGNKLRE
-821 RLQLGIDTVLSLT
+821 RLKVGIDTVLFLT
-834 QSEELMSHTPWSRES
+834 NSNSLMSHTPWNRES

-859 LNFLQTELLARTRRN
+859 LNFMQTELLARTRKGDT
-874 EEQSSEQVQLAL
+874 SENVQLAL

>member
-1 MSDLHQSQVTPE
+1 MTEQTAD
-13 KMPKNHLEPATDV
+13 M
-26 YASLRANVGQLGQL
+26 YASLRSNVGNLGQI
-40 LGDTMRSHLGEEF
+40 LGETMQNHLGGAF

-58 QIRILAKKSRKG
+58 QIRILAKKSRQG
-70 DQQAREQMLTLLA
+70 DEASREQMLALLT

-89 LIPFAKAFNQFLN
+89 LVPFAKAFNQFLN

-131 GRLLN
+131 GHMLDT
-136 QDLDKAQLHKSISE
+136 DLDKKDVIECLKD

-169 IQKYAAIVDC
+169 IQKYAGVVDC
-179 LTELENTQLTEREQ
+179 LTEQENKQLTERERRQ
-193 GQISLRLRQL
+193 STLRLRQL
-203 IAQIWHTNEIRHER
+203 IAQIWHTNEIRSER

-239 PDFLRQLNDQF
+239 PDFLRQLNDQV
-250 EQKTGQQLARDVS
+250 EQKTGQQLPIDVC

-281 TAKVTQEVLDRNRHA
+281 TSIVTQEVLDRNRHA
-296 AARLYLKDIIT
+296 AARLYLKDIVT
-307 LMNELSMEEA
+307 LLGELSMDQA
-317 NAELKALTNNSNEPY
+317 NAELSALTDNSKEPY
-332 RDVLKGLRQKLRNTI
+332 RDVLRQLRGQLRNTI
-347 DFLNARLEGHHPEV
+347 DYLNARLEGKKPDIDTREL
-361 DFETIIWHQADL
+361 IWHKTDL
-373 QGPLD
+373 LQPLELLYKSLSD
-378 CLYQS
+378 C
-383 LCDSGMRLIA
+383 GMKLIA
-393 HGLLLDILRRLA
+393 NGLLLDILRRLA

-410 MLKLDIRQ
+410 MLRLDIRQ
-418 DAGRHSDV
+418 DASRHSDV

-433 LGLGDY
+433 LGMGDY
-439 NHWDEDEKQAFLL
+439 NHWDENEKQAFLL
-452 RELSSRRPLLPP
+452 RELTSKRPLIPVNWQP
-464 SWKPSSD
+464 SDD
-471 VAEVLSTCT
+471 VAEVIRTCA
-480 LIAQQSPKAL
+480 LVAQQPVNAL

-499 KPSDVLTVL
+499 KPSDVLAVL

-513 TGCTNPMRV
+513 AGCTNPMHV
-522 VPLFETLK
+522 VPLFETLA
-530 DLNNGASCIK
+530 DLESAADCMTS
-540 TLLNID
+540 LLNID

-553 GVQEVMIGY
+553 GMQEVMIGY

-579 RAQEELLAVCKKADV
+579 RAQEQLVAVCKKADV
-594 KLTLFHGRGG
+594 KLMLFHGRGG
-604 TIGRG
+604 SIGRG
-609 GGPAHQAI
+609 GGPAHKAI

-662 TLMPP
+662 TLLPP
-667 PEPKKAWRDCMQAIA
+667 PEPKKAWRDCMQRIA
-682 DSSVMAYRSIVREE
+682 EESVLHYRGIVREE

-723 RKVDGG
+723 RKIDGG

-751 WLGAGEALH
+751 WLGAGEALQD
-760 EAIGRGEMAL
+760 AADRGELKL
-770 LQEMEREW
+770 LREMEQQW

-792 TKAEPNLARYY
+792 TKAEPNLAKYY

-808 PPELHHLGEKLRT
+808 KPELHHLGVKLRQ
-821 RLQLGIDTVLSLT
+821 RLQLGIDAVLSLT
-834 QSEELMSHTPWSRES
+834 QATELMSHTPWSRES

-859 LNFLQTELLARTRRN
+859 LNFLQTELLARTRR
-874 EEQSSEQVQLAL
+874 EVEPSEHVQLAL

>member
-1 MSDLHQSQVTPE
+1 MAD
-13 KMPKNHLEPATDV
+13 M
-26 YASLRANVGQLGQL
+26 YASLRSNVGTLGQI
-40 LGDTMRSHLGEEF
+40 LGETIRTNLDDAF
-53 LEKVE
+53 LEKIE
-58 QIRILAKKSRKG
+58 QIRQLAKSSRQG
-70 DQQAREQMLTLLA
+70 DEAARDEMLKLLT
-83 ALPDEE
+83 ALPDNE
-89 LIPFAKAFNQFLN
+89 LVPFAKAFNQFLN

-131 GRLLN
+131 GRVLSSN
-136 QDLDKAQLHKSISE
+136 IDQEKMLDCLE
-150 LDIDLVLTAHPTE
+150 NLDIDLVLTAHPTE

-169 IQKYAAIVDC
+169 IQKYASVIDILAA
-179 LTELENTQLTEREQ
+179 LENPQLTEREKKQ
-193 GQISLRLRQL
+193 QHLRLRQL
-203 IAQIWHTNEIRHER
+203 IAQIWHTNEIRNER

-228 STIETSLWQAI
+228 STIEVSLWQAI
-239 PDFLRQLNDQF
+239 PDFLRQLN
-250 EQKTGQQLARDVS
+250 EQVEERTGKQLPTDIA

-281 TAKVTQEVLDRNRHA
+281 TAKVTQEVLDRNRHT
-296 AARLYLKDIIT
+296 AARLYLKDIVV
-307 LMNELSMEEA
+307 LVNDLSVEEA
-317 NAELKALTNNSNEPY
+317 NAELLEYTNNSLEPY
-332 RDVLKGLRQKLRNTI
+332 RDVLKDLRQKLRNTV
-347 DFLNARLEGHHPEV
+347 DYLNARLEGHSPEI
-361 DFETIIWHQADL
+361 DLSSIIWHESDL
-373 QGPLD
+373 KEPLLM
-378 CLYQS
+378 LYRS
-383 LCDSGMRLIA
+383 LTDSGMSLIA
-393 HGLLLDILRRLA
+393 NGLLLDILRRIA

-410 MLKLDIRQ
+410 MLRLDIRQ
-418 DAGRHSDV
+418 DAERHSDV

-433 LGLGDY
+433 LGMGDY
-439 NHWDEDEKQAFLL
+439 NHWDESEKQAFLL
-452 RELSSRRPLLPP
+452 RELTGKRPLIP
-464 SWKPSSD
+464 SNWQPSDD
-471 VAEVLSTCT
+471 VAEVVSTCR
-480 LIAQQSPKAL
+480 LIATQPARAL

-513 TGCTNPMRV
+513 TGCPHPMRV
-522 VPLFETLK
+522 VPLFETLD
-530 DLNNGASCIK
+530 DLNNASSCMSA
-540 TLLNID
+540 LFAID

-553 GVQEVMIGY
+553 GHQEVMIGY

-579 RAQEELLAVCKKADV
+579 HAQEELVEVSRQAAI

-609 GGPAHQAI
+609 GGPAHEAI

-662 TLMPP
+662 TLLPP
-667 PEPKKAWRDCMQAIA
+667 PEPKPEWRACMQKLAEE
-682 DSSVMAYRSIVREE
+682 SVDAYRAIVRDE

-723 RKVDGG
+723 RRVDGG

-751 WLGAGEALH
+751 WLGAGEALQ
-760 EAIGRGEMAL
+760 AASDRGEMAL
-770 LQEMEREW
+770 LQEMEQDW
-778 PFFETRI
+778 PFFKTRI

-792 TKAEPNLARYY
+792 AKAEPNLAKYY
-803 ELCLV
+803 ETCLV
-808 PPELHHLGEKLRT
+808 PENLHHLGEALRT
-821 RLQLGIDTVLSLT
+821 RLATGIKAVLELT
-834 QSEELMSHTPWSRES
+834 QSNALMEHTPWNRES
-849 VKLRNPYIDP
+849 VTLRNPYIDP
-859 LNFLQTELLARTRRN
+859 LNFVQAELLARTRK
-874 EEQSSEQVQLAL
+874 EEEASTNVELAL
-886 MLTIAGVA
+886 MITIAGVA